1 MPECIGVHSGRGFL
15 QRKRCQTIN
24 NKSME
29 KQLKKLIWIMIK
41 MKLMCLVVVWTATS
55 LNAEVWSQERKIDLR
70 LGETN
75 LELLLEE
82 MQEQT
87 NLRFIYNHEDVSGYV
102 VNGSMKNKT
111 VAEILD
117 KALEGIP
124 LKYEI
129 VGDHIVI
136 SPEQLVQAQSEVIT
150 IKGKVTDNNGQ
161 PLPGVTIVLKGT
173 TYGVATDIDGLYELT
188 IQKNLAATLVFSFVG
203 METQEV
209 AINGRTEINVQM
221 EEDAAEMEEV
231 VVTGYGNKSA
241 ASFTGAAQTVTKE
254 QLLTAGTKNILTS
267 LQAFVP
273 GMLLVENNRMGSDP
287 NTRPEILV
295 RGRSS
300 FTSGSSMPT
309 FIVDGAEVSADYVFD
324 MDINDV
330 ESATVLKDA
339 SASALYGAKAAN
351 GVIVI
356 TTRPM
361 LAGKMKVSYSGNFSL
376 TVPDLSDYDLLNA
389 EEKLEYEYLAG
400 LYTVPGGGLSK
411 EQYSMDERYNA
422 IYQRI
427 REGVNTDWLSY
438 PLRNA
443 FVNNHNVTVYGGDH
457 YVRYNLGVRYGN
469 DRGVMKDSERKRY
482 SLSFKLSY
490 NKGDLVFI
498 QNYATISVV
507 NNQES
512 PYGSF
517 SQYVEQNPYDRAY
530 NLDGSLNNDL
540 TYGKLNPLYEASLG
554 SYDKGESL
562 SINDVL
568 DIKVQ
573 LLEGLRIEGSFSLTK
588 AKNNAE
594 AFLSPNSKEFKDVP
608 ANEAGSITVS
618 NSSSMDYQGKLVLTY
633 NKMFDAGTL
642 LSLIAGGNL
651 QSTNSNSN
659 GYTGIG
665 IFSDRLAH
673 PSFASKYPSETS
685 PTGSQDISRSLGG
698 FINVNTIYK
707 DRYFADFSVRYEG
720 SSKFGSDQRYAPFW
734 SVGIGWN
741 IHKENFF
748 HASPTDRLKLRASVG
763 YLGNA
768 SFSPYQA
775 ITTYEYDADNVYD
788 KGIGAVPITIG
799 NPDLKWERTLNWN
812 AGLDVN
818 LFHNRL
824 DMTIDYYKK
833 ITDNLLLSVTKAPS
847 IGVSEATENIGKI
860 DNSGIEFRT
869 RVIALRNQDW
879 DWTLSL
885 TASHNKNKIRQISN
899 SLKTQNE
906 KNNAEKSRQPQ
917 PVYEEG
923 ESISAIKAVQSG
935 GIDPA
940 TGKEV
945 YIGKDG
951 RPTFTYNY
959 NDKVVFGDS
968 DPKVYG
974 IFSSYLTYKG
984 LSLNFMLDYKL
995 KATIYNETLVTRV
1008 EGANPQNNADH
1019 RVFDSR
1025 WKQPGDYV
1033 KYKNIADQS
1042 IPEQTS
1048 RFIEDE
1054 YTLSMR
1060 SLSLAYDFA
1069 PAIYQKLHLSRLR
1082 VELMTNDL
1090 FHWSTVKQERG
1101 FDYPFARSFQF
1112 SISATF

>member
-1 MPECIGVHSGRGFL
+1 MEKNRFYGRGVPVMNWKKWSRMTRLGFL
-15 QRKRCQTIN
+15 LLICLQFSAYATGRAQGMKVSLDMHNVTLEQVLKELKAQTGMRFFY
-24 NKSME
+24 SVE
-29 KQLKKLIWIMIK
+29 KARGEQKEVVKMTDISLEEALRQVLDGTKLTYEIQQDVIVIREQQEQQQSPK
-41 MKLMCLVVVWTATS
+41 
-55 LNAEVWSQERKIDLR
+55 ERKI
-70 LGETN
+70 T
-75 LELLLEE
+75 
-82 MQEQT
+82 
-87 NLRFIYNHEDVSGYV
+87 
-102 VNGSMKNKT
+102 
-111 VAEILD
+111 
-117 KALEGIP
+117 
-124 LKYEI
+124 
-129 VGDHIVI
+129 
-136 SPEQLVQAQSEVIT
+136 
-150 IKGKVTDNNGQ
+150 GKVTDEEGM
-161 PLPGVTIVLKGT
+161 PLPGVTVLIKGT
-173 TYGVATDIDGLYELT
+173 QLGTATDGDGNYQLT
-188 IQKNLAATLVFSFVG
+188 VPAQGHALVFTMVG
-203 METQEV
+203 METREET
-209 AINGRTEINVQM
+209 IGERSEINVTM
-221 EEDAAEMEEV
+221 VADVNEMKEV
-231 VVTGYGNKSA
+231 VVTGYGNKSI
-241 ASFTGAAQTVTKE
+241 ASFTGAAQTVTKD
-254 QLLTAGTKNILTS
+254 QLLRAGTKNILSS

-273 GMLLVENNRMGSDP
+273 GMLLVTNNARGSDP

-361 LAGKMKVSYSGNFSL
+361 KAGKMKVSYSGNFSL
-376 TVPDLSDYDLLNA
+376 TVPDLSDYHLLNA

-400 LYTVPGGGLSK
+400 LYTSQEGLSD
-411 EQYSMDERYNA
+411 EQYSMDERYNE

-427 REGVNTDWLSY
+427 REGVNTDWLSF

-490 NKGDLVFI
+490 SKDDLIFI
-498 QNYATISVV
+498 QNYATITSV
-507 NNQES
+507 NNVES

-554 SYDKGESL
+554 SYNKGENFN
-562 SINDVL
+562 INDVF

-573 LLEGLRIEGSFSLTK
+573 LIEGLRLEGSFSLTK
-588 AKNNAE
+588 YKNNTE
-594 AFLSPNSKEFKDVP
+594 VFLSPDSKEFNDVP
-608 ANEAGSITVS
+608 ASEAGSITVS
-618 NSSSMDYQGKLVLTY
+618 NSNSIDYQGKLLLTY
-633 NKMFDAGTL
+633 NKMFGEGTL

-651 QSTNSNSN
+651 QSSNSNSN

-673 PSFASKYPSETS
+673 PSFASQYPSESS

-707 DRYFADFSVRYEG
+707 DRYFADFSIRYEG

-734 SVGIGWN
+734 SVGVGWN
-741 IHKENFF
+741 IHKEKFF
-748 HASPTDRLKLRASVG
+748 NAAPTDRLKLRASVG

-775 ITTYEYDADNVYD
+775 ITTYEYNSDYVYD
-788 KGIGAVPITIG
+788 NGIGATPITIG

-812 AGLDVN
+812 VGLDVN
-818 LFHNRL
+818 LFNNRL

-847 IGVSEATENIGKI
+847 VGVGEATENIGKI
-860 DNSGIEFRT
+860 DNTGIEFRT

-879 DWTLSL
+879 DWSLSL

-899 SLKTQNE
+899 SLKAQNE

-923 ESISAIKAVQSG
+923 QSISAIKAVQSG

-951 RPTFTYNY
+951 RPTFTYDY
-959 NDKVVFGDS
+959 NDKIVFGDS

-984 LSLNFMLDYKL
+984 ISLDFMLEYKL
-995 KATIYNETLVTRV
+995 KSTVYNETLVTRV

-1025 WKQPGDYV
+1025 WKKPGDYV
-1033 KYKNIADQS
+1033 KYKDIADQA

-1069 PAIYQKLHLSRLR
+1069 PEIYQKLRLSRLR
-1082 VELMTNDL
+1082 VEFMTNDL

>member
-1 MPECIGVHSGRGFL
+1 MEKNRFYGRGVPVMNWKKWSRMTRLGFL
-15 QRKRCQTIN
+15 LLICLQFSAYATGRAQSMKVSLDMHNVTLEQVLKELKAQTGMRFFY
-24 NKSME
+24 SVE
-29 KQLKKLIWIMIK
+29 KARGEQKEVVKMTDISLEEALRQVLDGTKLTYEIQQDVIVIREQQEQQQSPK
-41 MKLMCLVVVWTATS
+41 
-55 LNAEVWSQERKIDLR
+55 ERKI
-70 LGETN
+70 T
-75 LELLLEE
+75 
-82 MQEQT
+82 
-87 NLRFIYNHEDVSGYV
+87 
-102 VNGSMKNKT
+102 
-111 VAEILD
+111 
-117 KALEGIP
+117 
-124 LKYEI
+124 
-129 VGDHIVI
+129 
-136 SPEQLVQAQSEVIT
+136 
-150 IKGKVTDNNGQ
+150 GKVTDEEGM
-161 PLPGVTIVLKGT
+161 PLPGVTVLIKGT
-173 TYGVATDIDGLYELT
+173 QLGTATDGDGNYQLT
-188 IQKNLAATLVFSFVG
+188 VPAQGHALVFTMVG
-203 METQEV
+203 METREET
-209 AINGRTEINVQM
+209 IGERSEINVTM
-221 EEDAAEMEEV
+221 VADVNEMKEV
-231 VVTGYGNKSA
+231 VVTGYGNKSI
-241 ASFTGAAQTVTKE
+241 ASFTGAAQTVTKD
-254 QLLTAGTKNILTS
+254 QLLRAGTKNILSS

-273 GMLLVENNRMGSDP
+273 GMLLVTNNARGSDP

-361 LAGKMKVSYSGNFSL
+361 KAGKMKVSYSGNFSL
-376 TVPDLSDYDLLNA
+376 TVPDLSDYHLLNA

-400 LYTVPGGGLSK
+400 LYTSQEGLSD
-411 EQYSMDERYNA
+411 EQYSMDERYNE

-443 FVNNHNVTVYGGDH
+443 FVNNHNVAVYGGDH

-490 NKGDLVFI
+490 SKDDLIFI
-498 QNYATISVV
+498 QNYATITSV
-507 NNQES
+507 NNVES

-554 SYDKGESL
+554 SYNKGENF
-562 SINDVL
+562 SINDVF

-573 LLEGLRIEGSFSLTK
+573 LLEGLRLEGSFSLTK
-588 AKNNAE
+588 YKNNTE
-594 AFLSPNSKEFKDVP
+594 VFLSPDSKEFNDVP
-608 ANEAGSITVS
+608 ASEAGSITVS
-618 NSSSMDYQGKLVLTY
+618 NSNSIDYQGKLLLTY
-633 NKMFDAGTL
+633 NKMFGEGTL

-651 QSTNSNSN
+651 QSSNSNSN

-673 PSFASKYPSETS
+673 PSFASQYPSESS

-698 FINVNTIYK
+698 FVNVNTIYK
-707 DRYFADFSVRYEG
+707 DRYFADFSIRYEG

-734 SVGIGWN
+734 SVGVGWN
-741 IHKENFF
+741 IHKEKFF
-748 HASPTDRLKLRASVG
+748 NAASTDRLKLRASVG

-775 ITTYEYDADNVYD
+775 ITTYEYNSDYVYD
-788 KGIGAVPITIG
+788 NGIGATPITIG

-812 AGLDVN
+812 VGLDVN
-818 LFHNRL
+818 LFNNRL

-847 IGVSEATENIGKI
+847 VGVGEATENIGKI
-860 DNSGIEFRT
+860 DNTGIEFRT

-879 DWTLSL
+879 DWSLSL

-899 SLKTQNE
+899 SLKAQNE

-923 ESISAIKAVQSG
+923 QSISAIKAVQSG

-951 RPTFTYNY
+951 RPTFTYDY
-959 NDKVVFGDS
+959 NDKIVFGDS

-984 LSLNFMLDYKL
+984 ISLDFMLEYKL
-995 KATIYNETLVTRV
+995 KSTVYNETLVTRV

-1025 WKQPGDYV
+1025 WKKPGDYV
-1033 KYKNIADQS
+1033 KYKDIADQA

-1069 PAIYQKLHLSRLR
+1069 PEIYQKLRLSRLR
-1082 VELMTNDL
+1082 VEFMTNDL

>member
-1 MPECIGVHSGRGFL
+1 MEKNRFYGRGVPVMNWKKWSRMKRLGFL
-15 QRKRCQTIN
+15 LLICLQFSAYATGRAQGMKVSLDMHNVTLEQVLKELKVQTGMRFFY
-24 NKSME
+24 SVE
-29 KQLKKLIWIMIK
+29 KARGEQKEVVKMTDISLEEALRQVLDGTKLTYEIQQDVIVIREQQEQQQSPK
-41 MKLMCLVVVWTATS
+41 
-55 LNAEVWSQERKIDLR
+55 ERKI
-70 LGETN
+70 T
-75 LELLLEE
+75 
-82 MQEQT
+82 
-87 NLRFIYNHEDVSGYV
+87 
-102 VNGSMKNKT
+102 
-111 VAEILD
+111 
-117 KALEGIP
+117 
-124 LKYEI
+124 
-129 VGDHIVI
+129 
-136 SPEQLVQAQSEVIT
+136 
-150 IKGKVTDNNGQ
+150 GKVTDEEGM
-161 PLPGVTIVLKGT
+161 PLPGVTVLIKGT
-173 TYGVATDIDGLYELT
+173 QLGTATDGDGNYQLT
-188 IQKNLAATLVFSFVG
+188 VPAQGHALVFTMVG
-203 METQEV
+203 METREET
-209 AINGRTEINVQM
+209 IGERSEINVTM
-221 EEDAAEMEEV
+221 VADVNEMKEV
-231 VVTGYGNKSA
+231 VVTGYGNKSI
-241 ASFTGAAQTVTKE
+241 ASFTGAAQTVTKD
-254 QLLTAGTKNILTS
+254 QLLRAGTKNILSS

-273 GMLLVENNRMGSDP
+273 GMLLVTNNARGSDP

-361 LAGKMKVSYSGNFSL
+361 KAGKMKVSYSGNFSL
-376 TVPDLSDYDLLNA
+376 TVPDLSDYHLLNA

-400 LYTVPGGGLSK
+400 LYTSQEGLSD
-411 EQYSMDERYNA
+411 EQYSMDERYNE

-490 NKGDLVFI
+490 SKDDLIFI
-498 QNYATISVV
+498 QNYATITSV
-507 NNQES
+507 NNVES

-554 SYDKGESL
+554 SYNKGENFN
-562 SINDVL
+562 INDVF

-573 LLEGLRIEGSFSLTK
+573 LIEGLRLEGSFSLTK
-588 AKNNAE
+588 YKNNTE
-594 AFLSPNSKEFKDVP
+594 VFLSPDSKEFNDVP
-608 ANEAGSITVS
+608 ASEAGSITVS
-618 NSSSMDYQGKLVLTY
+618 NSNSIDYQGKLLLTY
-633 NKMFDAGTL
+633 NKMFGEGTL

-651 QSTNSNSN
+651 QSSNSNSN

-673 PSFASKYPSETS
+673 PSFASQYPSESS

-698 FINVNTIYK
+698 FVNVNTIYK
-707 DRYFADFSVRYEG
+707 DRYFADFSIRYEG

-734 SVGIGWN
+734 SVGVGWN
-741 IHKENFF
+741 IHKEKFF
-748 HASPTDRLKLRASVG
+748 NAAPTDRLKLRASVG

-775 ITTYEYDADNVYD
+775 ITTYEYNSDYVYD
-788 KGIGAVPITIG
+788 NGIGATPITIG

-812 AGLDVN
+812 VGLDVN
-818 LFHNRL
+818 LFNNRL

-847 IGVSEATENIGKI
+847 VGVGEATENIGKI
-860 DNSGIEFRT
+860 DNTGIEFRT

-879 DWTLSL
+879 DWSLSL

-899 SLKTQNE
+899 SLKAQNE

-923 ESISAIKAVQSG
+923 QSISAIKAVQSG

-951 RPTFTYNY
+951 RPTFTYDY
-959 NDKVVFGDS
+959 NDKIVFGDS

-984 LSLNFMLDYKL
+984 ISLDFMLEYKL
-995 KATIYNETLVTRV
+995 KSTVYNETLVTRV

-1025 WKQPGDYV
+1025 WKKPGDYV
-1033 KYKNIADQS
+1033 KYKDIADQA

-1069 PAIYQKLHLSRLR
+1069 PEIYQKLRLSRLR
-1082 VELMTNDL
+1082 VEFMTNDL

>member
-1 MPECIGVHSGRGFL
+1 
-15 QRKRCQTIN
+15 
-24 NKSME
+24 
-29 KQLKKLIWIMIK
+29 
-41 MKLMCLVVVWTATS
+41 MK
-55 LNAEVWSQERKIDLR
+55 
-70 LGETN
+70 
-75 LELLLEE
+75 
-82 MQEQT
+82 
-87 NLRFIYNHEDVSGYV
+87 
-102 VNGSMKNKT
+102 
-111 VAEILD
+111 
-117 KALEGIP
+117 
-124 LKYEI
+124 
-129 VGDHIVI
+129 
-136 SPEQLVQAQSEVIT
+136 
-150 IKGKVTDNNGQ
+150 
-161 PLPGVTIVLKGT
+161 
-173 TYGVATDIDGLYELT
+173 
-188 IQKNLAATLVFSFVG
+188 
-203 METQEV
+203 
-209 AINGRTEINVQM
+209 
-221 EEDAAEMEEV
+221 
-231 VVTGYGNKSA
+231 
-241 ASFTGAAQTVTKE
+241 
-254 QLLTAGTKNILTS
+254 
-267 LQAFVP
+267 
-273 GMLLVENNRMGSDP
+273 
-287 NTRPEILV
+287 
-295 RGRSS
+295 
-300 FTSGSSMPT
+300 
-309 FIVDGAEVSADYVFD
+309 
-324 MDINDV
+324 
-330 ESATVLKDA
+330 
-339 SASALYGAKAAN
+339 
-351 GVIVI
+351 
-356 TTRPM
+356 
-361 LAGKMKVSYSGNFSL
+361 AGKMKVSYSGNFSL
-376 TVPDLSDYDLLNA
+376 TVPDLSDYHLLNA

-400 LYTVPGGGLSK
+400 LYTSQEGLSD
-411 EQYSMDERYNA
+411 EQYSMDERYNE

-443 FVNNHNVTVYGGDH
+443 FVNNHNVAVYGGDH

-490 NKGDLVFI
+490 SKDDLIFI
-498 QNYATISVV
+498 QNYATITSV
-507 NNQES
+507 NNVES

-554 SYDKGESL
+554 SYNKGENF
-562 SINDVL
+562 SINDVF

-573 LLEGLRIEGSFSLTK
+573 LLEGLRLEGSFSLTK
-588 AKNNAE
+588 YKNNTE
-594 AFLSPNSKEFKDVP
+594 VFLSPDSKEFNDVP
-608 ANEAGSITVS
+608 ASEAGSITVS
-618 NSSSMDYQGKLVLTY
+618 NSNSIDYQGKLLLTY
-633 NKMFDAGTL
+633 NKMFGEGTL

-651 QSTNSNSN
+651 QSSNSNSN

-673 PSFASKYPSETS
+673 PSFASQYPSESS

-698 FINVNTIYK
+698 FVNVNTIYK
-707 DRYFADFSVRYEG
+707 DRYFADFSIRYEG

-734 SVGIGWN
+734 SVGVGWN
-741 IHKENFF
+741 IHKEKFF
-748 HASPTDRLKLRASVG
+748 NAAPTDRLKLRASVG

-775 ITTYEYDADNVYD
+775 ITTYEYNSDYVYD
-788 KGIGAVPITIG
+788 NGIGATPITIG

-812 AGLDVN
+812 VGLDVN
-818 LFHNRL
+818 LFNNRL

-833 ITDNLLLSVTKAPS
+833 ITDNLLLGVTKAPS
-847 IGVSEATENIGKI
+847 VGVGEATENIGKI
-860 DNSGIEFRT
+860 DNTGIEFRT

-879 DWTLSL
+879 DWSLSL

-899 SLKTQNE
+899 SLKAQNE

-923 ESISAIKAVQSG
+923 QSISAIKAVQSG

-951 RPTFTYNY
+951 RPTFTYDY
-959 NDKVVFGDS
+959 NDKIVFGDS

-984 LSLNFMLDYKL
+984 ISLDFMLEYKL
-995 KATIYNETLVTRV
+995 KSTVYNETLVTRV

-1025 WKQPGDYV
+1025 WKKPGDYV
-1033 KYKNIADQS
+1033 KYKDIADQA

-1069 PAIYQKLHLSRLR
+1069 PEIYQKLRLSRLR
-1082 VELMTNDL
+1082 VEFMTNDL

>member
-1 MPECIGVHSGRGFL
+1 MEKNRFYGRGVPVMNWKKWSRMTRLGFL
-15 QRKRCQTIN
+15 LLICLQFSAYATGRAQSMKVSLDMHNVTLEQVLKELKAQTGMRFFY
-24 NKSME
+24 SVE
-29 KQLKKLIWIMIK
+29 KARGEQKEVVKMTDISLEEALRQVLDGTKLTYEIQQDVIVIREQQEQQQSPK
-41 MKLMCLVVVWTATS
+41 
-55 LNAEVWSQERKIDLR
+55 ERKI
-70 LGETN
+70 T
-75 LELLLEE
+75 
-82 MQEQT
+82 
-87 NLRFIYNHEDVSGYV
+87 
-102 VNGSMKNKT
+102 
-111 VAEILD
+111 
-117 KALEGIP
+117 
-124 LKYEI
+124 
-129 VGDHIVI
+129 
-136 SPEQLVQAQSEVIT
+136 
-150 IKGKVTDNNGQ
+150 GKVTDEEGM
-161 PLPGVTIVLKGT
+161 PLPGVTVLIKGT
-173 TYGVATDIDGLYELT
+173 QLGTATDGDGNYQLT
-188 IQKNLAATLVFSFVG
+188 VPAQGHALVFTMVG
-203 METQEV
+203 METREET
-209 AINGRTEINVQM
+209 IGERSEINVTM
-221 EEDAAEMEEV
+221 VADVNEMKEV
-231 VVTGYGNKSA
+231 VVTGYGNKSI
-241 ASFTGAAQTVTKE
+241 ASFTGAAQTVTKD
-254 QLLTAGTKNILTS
+254 QLLRAGTKNILSS

-273 GMLLVENNRMGSDP
+273 GMLLVTNNARGSDP

-361 LAGKMKVSYSGNFSL
+361 KAGKMKVSYSGNFSL
-376 TVPDLSDYDLLNA
+376 TVPDLSDYHLLNA

-400 LYTVPGGGLSK
+400 LYTSQEGLSD
-411 EQYSMDERYNA
+411 EQYSMDERYNE

-443 FVNNHNVTVYGGDH
+443 FVNNHNVAVYGGDH

-490 NKGDLVFI
+490 SKDDLIFI
-498 QNYATISVV
+498 QNYATITSV
-507 NNQES
+507 NNVES

-554 SYDKGESL
+554 SYNKGENF
-562 SINDVL
+562 SINDVF

-573 LLEGLRIEGSFSLTK
+573 LLEGLRLEGSFSLTK
-588 AKNNAE
+588 YKNNTE
-594 AFLSPNSKEFKDVP
+594 VFLSPDSKEFNDVP
-608 ANEAGSITVS
+608 ASEAGSITVS
-618 NSSSMDYQGKLVLTY
+618 NSNSIDYQGKLLLTY
-633 NKMFDAGTL
+633 NKMFGEGTL

-651 QSTNSNSN
+651 QSSNSNSN

-673 PSFASKYPSETS
+673 PSFASQYPSESS

-698 FINVNTIYK
+698 FVNVNTIYK
-707 DRYFADFSVRYEG
+707 DRYFADFSIRYEG

-734 SVGIGWN
+734 SVGVGWN
-741 IHKENFF
+741 IHKEKFF
-748 HASPTDRLKLRASVG
+748 NAAPTDRLKLRASVG

-775 ITTYEYDADNVYD
+775 ITTYEYNSDYVYD
-788 KGIGAVPITIG
+788 NGIGATPITIG

-812 AGLDVN
+812 VGLDVN
-818 LFHNRL
+818 LFNNRL

-847 IGVSEATENIGKI
+847 VGVGEATENIGKI
-860 DNSGIEFRT
+860 DNTGIEFRT

-879 DWTLSL
+879 DWSLSL

-899 SLKTQNE
+899 SLKAQNE

-923 ESISAIKAVQSG
+923 QSISAIKAVQSG

-951 RPTFTYNY
+951 RPTFTYDY
-959 NDKVVFGDS
+959 NDKIVFGDS

-984 LSLNFMLDYKL
+984 ISLDFMLEYKL
-995 KATIYNETLVTRV
+995 KSTVYNETLVTRV

-1025 WKQPGDYV
+1025 WKKPGDYV
-1033 KYKNIADQS
+1033 KYKDIADQA

-1069 PAIYQKLHLSRLR
+1069 PEIYQKLRLSRLR
-1082 VELMTNDL
+1082 VEFMTNDL

>member
-1 MPECIGVHSGRGFL
+1 MEKNRFYGRGVPVMNWKKWSRMTRLGFL
-15 QRKRCQTIN
+15 LLICLQFSAYATGRAQSMKVSLDMHNVTLEQVLKELKAQTGMRFFY
-24 NKSME
+24 SVE
-29 KQLKKLIWIMIK
+29 KARGEQKEVVKMTDISLEEALRQVLDGTKLTYEIQQDVIVIREQQEQQQSPK
-41 MKLMCLVVVWTATS
+41 
-55 LNAEVWSQERKIDLR
+55 ERKI
-70 LGETN
+70 T
-75 LELLLEE
+75 
-82 MQEQT
+82 
-87 NLRFIYNHEDVSGYV
+87 
-102 VNGSMKNKT
+102 
-111 VAEILD
+111 
-117 KALEGIP
+117 
-124 LKYEI
+124 
-129 VGDHIVI
+129 
-136 SPEQLVQAQSEVIT
+136 
-150 IKGKVTDNNGQ
+150 GKVTDEEGM
-161 PLPGVTIVLKGT
+161 PLPGVTVLIKGT
-173 TYGVATDIDGLYELT
+173 QLGTATDGDGNYQLT
-188 IQKNLAATLVFSFVG
+188 VPAQGHALVFTMVG
-203 METQEV
+203 METREET
-209 AINGRTEINVQM
+209 IGERSEINVTM
-221 EEDAAEMEEV
+221 VADVNEMKEV
-231 VVTGYGNKSA
+231 VVTGYGNKSI
-241 ASFTGAAQTVTKE
+241 ASFTGAAQTVTKD
-254 QLLTAGTKNILTS
+254 QLLRAGTKNILSS

-273 GMLLVENNRMGSDP
+273 GMLLVTNNARGSDP

-361 LAGKMKVSYSGNFSL
+361 KAGKMKVSYSGNFSL
-376 TVPDLSDYDLLNA
+376 TVPDLSDYHLLNA

-400 LYTVPGGGLSK
+400 LYTSQEGLSD
-411 EQYSMDERYNA
+411 EQYSMDERYNE

-443 FVNNHNVTVYGGDH
+443 FVNNHNVAVYGGDH

-490 NKGDLVFI
+490 SKDDLIFI
-498 QNYATISVV
+498 QNYATITSV
-507 NNQES
+507 NNVES

-554 SYDKGESL
+554 SYNKGENF
-562 SINDVL
+562 SINDVF

-573 LLEGLRIEGSFSLTK
+573 LLEGLRLEGSFSLTK
-588 AKNNAE
+588 YKNNTE
-594 AFLSPNSKEFKDVP
+594 VFLSPDSKEFNDVP
-608 ANEAGSITVS
+608 ASEAGSITIS
-618 NSSSMDYQGKLVLTY
+618 NSNSIDYQGKLLLTY
-633 NKMFDAGTL
+633 NKMFGEGTL

-651 QSTNSNSN
+651 QSSNSNSN

-673 PSFASKYPSETS
+673 PSFASQYPSESS

-698 FINVNTIYK
+698 FVNVNTIYK
-707 DRYFADFSVRYEG
+707 DRYFADFSIRYEG

-734 SVGIGWN
+734 SVGVGWN
-741 IHKENFF
+741 IHKEKFF
-748 HASPTDRLKLRASVG
+748 NAASTDRLKLRASVG

-775 ITTYEYDADNVYD
+775 ITTYEYNSDYVYD
-788 KGIGAVPITIG
+788 NGIGATPITIG

-812 AGLDVN
+812 VGLDVN
-818 LFHNRL
+818 LFNNRL

-847 IGVSEATENIGKI
+847 VGVGEATENIGKI
-860 DNSGIEFRT
+860 DNTGIEFRT

-879 DWTLSL
+879 DWSLSL

-899 SLKTQNE
+899 SLKAQNE

-923 ESISAIKAVQSG
+923 QSISAIKAVQSG

-951 RPTFTYNY
+951 RPTFTYDY
-959 NDKVVFGDS
+959 NDKIVFGDS

-984 LSLNFMLDYKL
+984 ISLDFMLEYKL
-995 KATIYNETLVTRV
+995 KSTVYNETLVTRV

-1025 WKQPGDYV
+1025 WKKPGDYV
-1033 KYKNIADQS
+1033 KYKDIADQA

-1069 PAIYQKLHLSRLR
+1069 PEIYQKLRLSRLR
-1082 VELMTNDL
+1082 VEFMTNDL

>member
-1 MPECIGVHSGRGFL
+1 MEKNRFYGRGVPVMNWKKWSRMTRLGFL
-15 QRKRCQTIN
+15 LLICLQFSAYATGRAQGMKVSLDMHNVTLEQVLKELKAQTGMRFFY
-24 NKSME
+24 SVE
-29 KQLKKLIWIMIK
+29 KARGEQKEVVKMTDISLEEALRQVLDGTKLTYEIQQDVIVIREQQEQQQSPK
-41 MKLMCLVVVWTATS
+41 
-55 LNAEVWSQERKIDLR
+55 ERKI
-70 LGETN
+70 
-75 LELLLEE
+75 
-82 MQEQT
+82 
-87 NLRFIYNHEDVSGYV
+87 I
-102 VNGSMKNKT
+102 
-111 VAEILD
+111 
-117 KALEGIP
+117 
-124 LKYEI
+124 
-129 VGDHIVI
+129 
-136 SPEQLVQAQSEVIT
+136 
-150 IKGKVTDNNGQ
+150 GKVTDEEGM
-161 PLPGVTIVLKGT
+161 PLPGVTVLIKGT
-173 TYGVATDIDGLYELT
+173 QLGTATDGDGNYQLT
-188 IQKNLAATLVFSFVG
+188 VPAQGHALVFTMVG
-203 METQEV
+203 METREET
-209 AINGRTEINVQM
+209 IGERSEINVTM
-221 EEDAAEMEEV
+221 VADVNEMKEV
-231 VVTGYGNKSA
+231 VVTGYGNKSI
-241 ASFTGAAQTVTKE
+241 ASFTGAAQTVTKD
-254 QLLTAGTKNILTS
+254 QLLRAGTKNILSS

-273 GMLLVENNRMGSDP
+273 GMLLVTNNARGSDP

-361 LAGKMKVSYSGNFSL
+361 KAGKMKVSYSGNFSL
-376 TVPDLSDYDLLNA
+376 TVPDLSDYHLLNA

-400 LYTVPGGGLSK
+400 LYTSQEGLSD
-411 EQYSMDERYNA
+411 EQYSMDERYNE

-490 NKGDLVFI
+490 SKDDLIFI
-498 QNYATISVV
+498 QNYATITSV
-507 NNQES
+507 NNVES

-554 SYDKGESL
+554 SYNKGENF
-562 SINDVL
+562 SINDVF

-573 LLEGLRIEGSFSLTK
+573 LLEGLRLEGSFSLTK
-588 AKNNAE
+588 YKNNTE
-594 AFLSPNSKEFKDVP
+594 VFLSPDSKEFNDVP
-608 ANEAGSITVS
+608 ASEAGSITLS
-618 NSSSMDYQGKLVLTY
+618 NSNSIDYQGKLLLTY
-633 NKMFDAGTL
+633 NKMFGEGTL

-651 QSTNSNSN
+651 QSSNSNSN

-673 PSFASKYPSETS
+673 PSFASQYPSESS

-707 DRYFADFSVRYEG
+707 DRYFADFSIRYEG

-734 SVGIGWN
+734 SVGVGWN
-741 IHKENFF
+741 IHKEKFF
-748 HASPTDRLKLRASVG
+748 NAAPTDRLKLRASVG

-775 ITTYEYDADNVYD
+775 ITTYEYNSDYVYD
-788 KGIGAVPITIG
+788 NGIGATPITIG

-812 AGLDVN
+812 VGLDVN
-818 LFHNRL
+818 LFNNRL

-847 IGVSEATENIGKI
+847 VGVGEATENIGKI
-860 DNSGIEFRT
+860 DNTGIEFRT

-879 DWTLSL
+879 DWSLSL

-899 SLKTQNE
+899 SLKAQNE

-923 ESISAIKAVQSG
+923 QSISAIKAVQSG

-951 RPTFTYNY
+951 RPTFTYDY
-959 NDKVVFGDS
+959 NDKIVFGDS

-984 LSLNFMLDYKL
+984 ISLDFMLEYKL
-995 KATIYNETLVTRV
+995 KSTVYNETLVTRV

-1025 WKQPGDYV
+1025 WKKPGDYV
-1033 KYKNIADQS
+1033 KYKDIADQA

-1069 PAIYQKLHLSRLR
+1069 PEIYQKLRLSRLR
-1082 VELMTNDL
+1082 VEFMTNDL

>member
-1 MPECIGVHSGRGFL
+1 MEKNRFYGRGVPVMNWKKWSRMTRLGFL
-15 QRKRCQTIN
+15 LLICLQFSAYATGRAQGMKVSLDMHNVTLEQVLKELKAQTGMRFFY
-24 NKSME
+24 SVE
-29 KQLKKLIWIMIK
+29 KARGEQKEVVKMTDISLEEALRQVLDGTKLTYEIQQNVIVIREQQEQQQSPK
-41 MKLMCLVVVWTATS
+41 
-55 LNAEVWSQERKIDLR
+55 ERKI
-70 LGETN
+70 T
-75 LELLLEE
+75 
-82 MQEQT
+82 
-87 NLRFIYNHEDVSGYV
+87 
-102 VNGSMKNKT
+102 
-111 VAEILD
+111 
-117 KALEGIP
+117 
-124 LKYEI
+124 
-129 VGDHIVI
+129 
-136 SPEQLVQAQSEVIT
+136 
-150 IKGKVTDNNGQ
+150 GKVTDEEGM
-161 PLPGVTIVLKGT
+161 PLPGVTVLIKGT
-173 TYGVATDIDGLYELT
+173 QLGTATDGDGNYQLT
-188 IQKNLAATLVFSFVG
+188 VPAQGHALVFTMVG
-203 METQEV
+203 METREET
-209 AINGRTEINVQM
+209 IGERSEINVTM
-221 EEDAAEMEEV
+221 VADVNEMKEV
-231 VVTGYGNKSA
+231 VVTGYGNKSI
-241 ASFTGAAQTVTKE
+241 ASFTGAAQTVTKD
-254 QLLTAGTKNILTS
+254 QLLRAGTKNILSS

-273 GMLLVENNRMGSDP
+273 GMLLVTNNARGSDP

-361 LAGKMKVSYSGNFSL
+361 KAGKMKVSYSGNFSL
-376 TVPDLSDYDLLNA
+376 TVPDLSDYHLLNA

-400 LYTVPGGGLSK
+400 LYTSQEGLSD
-411 EQYSMDERYNA
+411 EQYSMDERYNE

-490 NKGDLVFI
+490 SKDDLVFI
-498 QNYATISVV
+498 QNYATITSV
-507 NNQES
+507 NNVES

-554 SYDKGESL
+554 SYNKGENFN
-562 SINDVL
+562 INDVF

-573 LLEGLRIEGSFSLTK
+573 LIEGLRLEGSFSLTK
-588 AKNNAE
+588 YKNNTE
-594 AFLSPNSKEFKDVP
+594 VFLSPDSKEFNDVP
-608 ANEAGSITVS
+608 ASEAGSITVS
-618 NSSSMDYQGKLVLTY
+618 NSNSIDYQGKLLLTY
-633 NKMFDAGTL
+633 NKMFGEGTL

-651 QSTNSNSN
+651 QSSNSNSN

-673 PSFASKYPSETS
+673 PSFASQYPSESS

-707 DRYFADFSVRYEG
+707 DRYFADFSIRYEG

-734 SVGIGWN
+734 SVGVGWN
-741 IHKENFF
+741 IHKEKFF
-748 HASPTDRLKLRASVG
+748 NAAPTDRLKLRASVG

-775 ITTYEYDADNVYD
+775 ITTYEYNSDYVYD
-788 KGIGAVPITIG
+788 NGIGATPITIG

-812 AGLDVN
+812 VGLDVN
-818 LFHNRL
+818 LFNNRL

-847 IGVSEATENIGKI
+847 VGVGEATENIGKI
-860 DNSGIEFRT
+860 DNTGIEFRT

-879 DWTLSL
+879 DWSLSL

-899 SLKTQNE
+899 SLKAQNE

-923 ESISAIKAVQSG
+923 QSISAIKAVQSG

-951 RPTFTYNY
+951 RPTFTYDY
-959 NDKVVFGDS
+959 NDKIVFGDS

-984 LSLNFMLDYKL
+984 ISLDFMLEYKL
-995 KATIYNETLVTRV
+995 KSTVYNETLVTRV

-1025 WKQPGDYV
+1025 WKKPGDYV
-1033 KYKNIADQS
+1033 KYKDIADQA

-1069 PAIYQKLHLSRLR
+1069 PEIYQKLRLSRLR
-1082 VELMTNDL
+1082 VEFMTNDL

>member
-1 MPECIGVHSGRGFL
+1 MEKNRFYGRGVPVMNWKKWSRMTRLGFL
-15 QRKRCQTIN
+15 LLICLQFSAYATGRAQSMKVSLDMHNVTLEQVLKELKAQTGMRFFY
-24 NKSME
+24 SVE
-29 KQLKKLIWIMIK
+29 KARGEQKEVVKMTDISLEEALRQVLDGTKLTYEIQQDVIVIREQQEQQQSPK
-41 MKLMCLVVVWTATS
+41 
-55 LNAEVWSQERKIDLR
+55 ERKI
-70 LGETN
+70 T
-75 LELLLEE
+75 
-82 MQEQT
+82 
-87 NLRFIYNHEDVSGYV
+87 
-102 VNGSMKNKT
+102 
-111 VAEILD
+111 
-117 KALEGIP
+117 
-124 LKYEI
+124 
-129 VGDHIVI
+129 
-136 SPEQLVQAQSEVIT
+136 
-150 IKGKVTDNNGQ
+150 GKVTDEEGM
-161 PLPGVTIVLKGT
+161 PLPGVTVLIKGT
-173 TYGVATDIDGLYELT
+173 QLGTATDGDGNYQLT
-188 IQKNLAATLVFSFVG
+188 VPAQGHALVFTMVG
-203 METQEV
+203 METREET
-209 AINGRTEINVQM
+209 IGERSEINVTM
-221 EEDAAEMEEV
+221 VADVNEMKEV
-231 VVTGYGNKSA
+231 VVTGYGNKSI
-241 ASFTGAAQTVTKE
+241 ASFTGAAQTVTKD
-254 QLLTAGTKNILTS
+254 QLLRAGTKNILSS

-273 GMLLVENNRMGSDP
+273 GMLLVTNNARGSDP

-361 LAGKMKVSYSGNFSL
+361 KAGKMKVSYSGNFSL
-376 TVPDLSDYDLLNA
+376 TVPDLSDYHLLNA

-400 LYTVPGGGLSK
+400 LYTSQEGLSD
-411 EQYSMDERYNA
+411 EQYSMDERYNE

-443 FVNNHNVTVYGGDH
+443 FVNNHNVAVYGGDH

-490 NKGDLVFI
+490 SKDDLIFI
-498 QNYATISVV
+498 QNYATITSV
-507 NNQES
+507 NNVES

-554 SYDKGESL
+554 SYNKGENF
-562 SINDVL
+562 SINDVF

-573 LLEGLRIEGSFSLTK
+573 LLEGLRLEGSFSLTK
-588 AKNNAE
+588 YKNNTE
-594 AFLSPNSKEFKDVP
+594 VFLSPDSKEFNDVP
-608 ANEAGSITVS
+608 ASEAGSITIS
-618 NSSSMDYQGKLVLTY
+618 NSNSIDYQGKLLLTY
-633 NKMFDAGTL
+633 NKMFGEGTL

-651 QSTNSNSN
+651 QSSNSNSN

-673 PSFASKYPSETS
+673 PSFASQYPSESS

-707 DRYFADFSVRYEG
+707 DRYFADFSIRYEG

-734 SVGIGWN
+734 SVGVGWN
-741 IHKENFF
+741 IHKEKFF
-748 HASPTDRLKLRASVG
+748 NAAPTDRLKLRASVG

-775 ITTYEYDADNVYD
+775 ITTYEYNSDYVYD
-788 KGIGAVPITIG
+788 NGIGATPITIG

-812 AGLDVN
+812 VGLDVN
-818 LFHNRL
+818 LFNNRL

-847 IGVSEATENIGKI
+847 VGVGEATENIGKI
-860 DNSGIEFRT
+860 DNTGIEFRT

-879 DWTLSL
+879 DWSLSL

-899 SLKTQNE
+899 SLKAQNE

-923 ESISAIKAVQSG
+923 QSISAIKAVQSG

-951 RPTFTYNY
+951 RPTFTYDY
-959 NDKVVFGDS
+959 NDKIVFGDS

-984 LSLNFMLDYKL
+984 ISLDFMLEYKL
-995 KATIYNETLVTRV
+995 KSTVYNETLVTRV

-1025 WKQPGDYV
+1025 WKKPGDYV
-1033 KYKNIADQS
+1033 KYKDIADQA

-1069 PAIYQKLHLSRLR
+1069 PEIYQKLRLSRLR
-1082 VELMTNDL
+1082 VEFMTNDL

>member
-1 MPECIGVHSGRGFL
+1 MEKNRFYGRGVPVMNWKKWSRMTRLGFL
-15 QRKRCQTIN
+15 LLICLQFSAYATGRAQGMKVSLDMHNVTLEQVLKELKAQTGMRFFY
-24 NKSME
+24 SVE
-29 KQLKKLIWIMIK
+29 KARGEQKEVVKMTDISLEEALRQVLDGTKLTYEIQQDVIVIREQQEQQQSPK
-41 MKLMCLVVVWTATS
+41 
-55 LNAEVWSQERKIDLR
+55 ERKI
-70 LGETN
+70 T
-75 LELLLEE
+75 
-82 MQEQT
+82 
-87 NLRFIYNHEDVSGYV
+87 
-102 VNGSMKNKT
+102 
-111 VAEILD
+111 
-117 KALEGIP
+117 
-124 LKYEI
+124 
-129 VGDHIVI
+129 
-136 SPEQLVQAQSEVIT
+136 
-150 IKGKVTDNNGQ
+150 GKVTDEEGM
-161 PLPGVTIVLKGT
+161 PLPGVTVLIKGT
-173 TYGVATDIDGLYELT
+173 QLGTATDGDGNYQLT
-188 IQKNLAATLVFSFVG
+188 VPAQGHALVFTMVG
-203 METQEV
+203 METREET
-209 AINGRTEINVQM
+209 IGERSEINVTM
-221 EEDAAEMEEV
+221 VADVNEMKEV
-231 VVTGYGNKSA
+231 VVTGYGNKSI
-241 ASFTGAAQTVTKE
+241 ASFTGAAQTVTKD
-254 QLLTAGTKNILTS
+254 QLLRAGTKNILSS

-273 GMLLVENNRMGSDP
+273 GMLLVTNNARGSDP

-361 LAGKMKVSYSGNFSL
+361 KAGKMKVSYSGNFSL
-376 TVPDLSDYDLLNA
+376 TVPDLSDYHLLNA

-400 LYTVPGGGLSK
+400 LYTSQEGLSD
-411 EQYSMDERYNA
+411 EQYSMDERYNE

-443 FVNNHNVTVYGGDH
+443 FVNNHNVAVYGGDH

-490 NKGDLVFI
+490 SKDDLIFI
-498 QNYATISVV
+498 QNYATITSV
-507 NNQES
+507 NNVES

-554 SYDKGESL
+554 SYNKGENF
-562 SINDVL
+562 SINDVF

-573 LLEGLRIEGSFSLTK
+573 LLEGLRLEGSFSLTK
-588 AKNNAE
+588 YKNNTE
-594 AFLSPNSKEFKDVP
+594 VFLSPDSKEFNDVP
-608 ANEAGSITVS
+608 ASEAGSITIS
-618 NSSSMDYQGKLVLTY
+618 NSNSIDYQGKLLLTY
-633 NKMFDAGTL
+633 NKMFGEGTL

-651 QSTNSNSN
+651 QSSNSNSN

-673 PSFASKYPSETS
+673 PSFASQYPSESS

-707 DRYFADFSVRYEG
+707 DRYFADFSIRYEG

-734 SVGIGWN
+734 SVGVGWN
-741 IHKENFF
+741 IHKEKFF
-748 HASPTDRLKLRASVG
+748 NAAPTDRLKLRASVG

-775 ITTYEYDADNVYD
+775 ITTYEYNSDYVYD
-788 KGIGAVPITIG
+788 NGIGATPITIG

-812 AGLDVN
+812 VGLDVN
-818 LFHNRL
+818 LFNNRL

-847 IGVSEATENIGKI
+847 VGVGEATENIGKI
-860 DNSGIEFRT
+860 DNTGIEFRT

-879 DWTLSL
+879 DWSLSL

-899 SLKTQNE
+899 SLKAQNE

-923 ESISAIKAVQSG
+923 QSISAIKAVQSG

-951 RPTFTYNY
+951 RPTFTYDY
-959 NDKVVFGDS
+959 NDKIVFGDS

-984 LSLNFMLDYKL
+984 ISLDFMLEYKL
-995 KATIYNETLVTRV
+995 KSTVYNETLVTRV

-1025 WKQPGDYV
+1025 WKKPGDYV
-1033 KYKNIADQS
+1033 KYKDIADQA

-1069 PAIYQKLHLSRLR
+1069 PEIYQKLRLSRLR
-1082 VELMTNDL
+1082 VEFMTNDL

>member
-1 MPECIGVHSGRGFL
+1 MEKNRFYGRGVPVMNWKKWSRMTRLGFL
-15 QRKRCQTIN
+15 LLICLQFSAYATGRAQSMKVSLDMHNVTLEQVLKELKAQTGMRFFY
-24 NKSME
+24 SVE
-29 KQLKKLIWIMIK
+29 KARGEQKEVVKMTDISLEEALRQVLDGTKLTYEIQQDVIVIREQQEQQQSPK
-41 MKLMCLVVVWTATS
+41 
-55 LNAEVWSQERKIDLR
+55 ERKI
-70 LGETN
+70 T
-75 LELLLEE
+75 
-82 MQEQT
+82 
-87 NLRFIYNHEDVSGYV
+87 
-102 VNGSMKNKT
+102 
-111 VAEILD
+111 
-117 KALEGIP
+117 
-124 LKYEI
+124 
-129 VGDHIVI
+129 
-136 SPEQLVQAQSEVIT
+136 
-150 IKGKVTDNNGQ
+150 GKVTDEEGM
-161 PLPGVTIVLKGT
+161 PLPGVTVLIKGT
-173 TYGVATDIDGLYELT
+173 QLGTATDGDGNYQLT
-188 IQKNLAATLVFSFVG
+188 VPAQGHALVFTMVG
-203 METQEV
+203 METREET
-209 AINGRTEINVQM
+209 IGERSEINVTM
-221 EEDAAEMEEV
+221 VADVNEMKEV
-231 VVTGYGNKSA
+231 VVTGYGNKSI
-241 ASFTGAAQTVTKE
+241 ASFTGAAQTVTKD
-254 QLLTAGTKNILTS
+254 QLLRAGTKNILSS

-273 GMLLVENNRMGSDP
+273 GMLLVTNNARGSDP

-361 LAGKMKVSYSGNFSL
+361 KAGKMKVSYSGNFSL
-376 TVPDLSDYDLLNA
+376 TVPDLSDYHLLNA

-400 LYTVPGGGLSK
+400 LYTSQEGLSD
-411 EQYSMDERYNA
+411 EQYSMDERYNE

-490 NKGDLVFI
+490 SKDDLIFI
-498 QNYATISVV
+498 QNYATITSV
-507 NNQES
+507 NNVES

-554 SYDKGESL
+554 SYNKGENF
-562 SINDVL
+562 SINDVF

-573 LLEGLRIEGSFSLTK
+573 LLEGLRLEGSFSLTK
-588 AKNNAE
+588 YKNNTE
-594 AFLSPNSKEFKDVP
+594 VFLSPDSKEFNDVP
-608 ANEAGSITVS
+608 ASEAGSITVS
-618 NSSSMDYQGKLVLTY
+618 NSNSIDYQGKLLLTY
-633 NKMFDAGTL
+633 NKMFGEGTL

-651 QSTNSNSN
+651 QSSNSNSN

-673 PSFASKYPSETS
+673 PSFASQYPSESS

-698 FINVNTIYK
+698 FVNVNTIYK
-707 DRYFADFSVRYEG
+707 DRYFADFSIRYEG

-734 SVGIGWN
+734 SVGVGWN
-741 IHKENFF
+741 IHKEKFF
-748 HASPTDRLKLRASVG
+748 NAAPTDRLKLRASVG

-775 ITTYEYDADNVYD
+775 ITTYEYNSDYVYD
-788 KGIGAVPITIG
+788 NGIGATPITIG

-812 AGLDVN
+812 VGLDVN
-818 LFHNRL
+818 LFNNRL

-833 ITDNLLLSVTKAPS
+833 ITDNLLLGVTKAPS
-847 IGVSEATENIGKI
+847 VGVGEATENIGKI
-860 DNSGIEFRT
+860 DNTGIEFRT

-879 DWTLSL
+879 DWSLSL

-899 SLKTQNE
+899 SLKAQNE

-923 ESISAIKAVQSG
+923 QSISAIKAVQSG

-951 RPTFTYNY
+951 RPTFTYDY
-959 NDKVVFGDS
+959 NDKIVFGDS

-984 LSLNFMLDYKL
+984 ISLDFMLEYKL
-995 KATIYNETLVTRV
+995 KSTVYNETLVTRV

-1025 WKQPGDYV
+1025 WKKPGDYV
-1033 KYKNIADQS
+1033 KYKDIADQA

-1069 PAIYQKLHLSRLR
+1069 PEIYQKLRLSRLR
-1082 VELMTNDL
+1082 VEFMTNDL

>member
-1 MPECIGVHSGRGFL
+1 MEKNRFYGRGVPVMNWKKWSRMTRLGFL
-15 QRKRCQTIN
+15 LLICLQFSAYATGRAQGMKVSLDMHNVTLEQVLKELKAQTGMRFFY
-24 NKSME
+24 SVE
-29 KQLKKLIWIMIK
+29 KARGEQKEVVKMTDISLEEALRQVLDGTKLTYEIQQDVIVIREQQEQQQSPK
-41 MKLMCLVVVWTATS
+41 
-55 LNAEVWSQERKIDLR
+55 ERKI
-70 LGETN
+70 T
-75 LELLLEE
+75 
-82 MQEQT
+82 
-87 NLRFIYNHEDVSGYV
+87 
-102 VNGSMKNKT
+102 
-111 VAEILD
+111 
-117 KALEGIP
+117 
-124 LKYEI
+124 
-129 VGDHIVI
+129 
-136 SPEQLVQAQSEVIT
+136 
-150 IKGKVTDNNGQ
+150 GKVTDEAGM
-161 PLPGVTIVLKGT
+161 PLPGVTVLIKGT
-173 TYGVATDIDGLYELT
+173 QLGTATDGDGNYQLT
-188 IQKNLAATLVFSFVG
+188 VPAQGHALVFTMVG
-203 METQEV
+203 METREET
-209 AINGRTEINVQM
+209 IGERSEINVTM
-221 EEDAAEMEEV
+221 VADVNEMKEV
-231 VVTGYGNKSA
+231 VVTGYGNKSI
-241 ASFTGAAQTVTKE
+241 ASFTGAAQTVTKD
-254 QLLTAGTKNILTS
+254 QLLRAGTKNILSS

-273 GMLLVENNRMGSDP
+273 GMLLVTNNARGSDP

-361 LAGKMKVSYSGNFSL
+361 KAGKMKVSYSGNFSL
-376 TVPDLSDYDLLNA
+376 TVPDLSDYHLLNA

-400 LYTVPGGGLSK
+400 LYTSQEGLSD
-411 EQYSMDERYNA
+411 EQYSMDERYNE

-490 NKGDLVFI
+490 SKDDLIFI
-498 QNYATISVV
+498 QNYATITSV
-507 NNQES
+507 NNVES

-554 SYDKGESL
+554 SYNKGENFN
-562 SINDVL
+562 INDVF

-573 LLEGLRIEGSFSLTK
+573 LIEGLRLEGSFSLTK
-588 AKNNAE
+588 YKNNTE
-594 AFLSPNSKEFKDVP
+594 VFLSPDSKEFNDVP
-608 ANEAGSITVS
+608 ASEAGSITVS
-618 NSSSMDYQGKLVLTY
+618 NSNSIDYQGKLLLTY
-633 NKMFDAGTL
+633 NKMFGEGTL

-651 QSTNSNSN
+651 QSSNSNSN

-673 PSFASKYPSETS
+673 PSFASQYPSESS

-707 DRYFADFSVRYEG
+707 DRYFADFSIRYEG

-734 SVGIGWN
+734 SVGVGWN
-741 IHKENFF
+741 IHKEKFF
-748 HASPTDRLKLRASVG
+748 NAAPTDRLKLRASVG

-775 ITTYEYDADNVYD
+775 ITTYEYNSDYVYD
-788 KGIGAVPITIG
+788 NGIGATPITIG

-812 AGLDVN
+812 VGLDVN
-818 LFHNRL
+818 LFNNRL

-847 IGVSEATENIGKI
+847 VGVGEATENIGKI
-860 DNSGIEFRT
+860 DNTGIEFRT

-879 DWTLSL
+879 DWSLSL

-899 SLKTQNE
+899 SLKAQNE

-923 ESISAIKAVQSG
+923 QSISAIKAVQSG

-951 RPTFTYNY
+951 RPTFTYDY
-959 NDKVVFGDS
+959 NDKIVFGDS

-984 LSLNFMLDYKL
+984 ISLDFMLEYKL
-995 KATIYNETLVTRV
+995 KSTVYNETLVTRV

-1025 WKQPGDYV
+1025 WKKPGDYV
-1033 KYKNIADQS
+1033 KYKDIADQA

-1069 PAIYQKLHLSRLR
+1069 PEIYQKLRLSRLR
-1082 VELMTNDL
+1082 VEFMTNDL

>member
-1 MPECIGVHSGRGFL
+1 MEKNRFYGRGVPVMNWKKWSRMTRLGFL
-15 QRKRCQTIN
+15 LLICLQFSAYATGRAQGMKVSLDMHNVTLEQVLKELKAQTGMRFFY
-24 NKSME
+24 SVE
-29 KQLKKLIWIMIK
+29 KARGEQKEVVKMTDISLEEALRQVLDGTKLTYEIQQDVIVIREQQEQQQSPK
-41 MKLMCLVVVWTATS
+41 
-55 LNAEVWSQERKIDLR
+55 ERKI
-70 LGETN
+70 T
-75 LELLLEE
+75 
-82 MQEQT
+82 
-87 NLRFIYNHEDVSGYV
+87 
-102 VNGSMKNKT
+102 
-111 VAEILD
+111 
-117 KALEGIP
+117 
-124 LKYEI
+124 
-129 VGDHIVI
+129 
-136 SPEQLVQAQSEVIT
+136 
-150 IKGKVTDNNGQ
+150 GKVTDEEGM
-161 PLPGVTIVLKGT
+161 PLPGVTVLIKGT
-173 TYGVATDIDGLYELT
+173 QLGTATDGDGNYQLT
-188 IQKNLAATLVFSFVG
+188 VPAQGHALVFTMVG
-203 METQEV
+203 METREET
-209 AINGRTEINVQM
+209 IGERSEINVTM
-221 EEDAAEMEEV
+221 VADVNEMKEV
-231 VVTGYGNKSA
+231 VVTGYGNKSI
-241 ASFTGAAQTVTKE
+241 ASFTGAAQTVTKD
-254 QLLTAGTKNILTS
+254 QLLRAGTKNILSS

-273 GMLLVENNRMGSDP
+273 GMLLVTNNARGSDP

-361 LAGKMKVSYSGNFSL
+361 KAGKMKVSYSGNFSL
-376 TVPDLSDYDLLNA
+376 TVPDLSDYHLLNA

-400 LYTVPGGGLSK
+400 LYTSQEGLSD
-411 EQYSMDERYNA
+411 EQYSMDERYNE

-443 FVNNHNVTVYGGDH
+443 FVNNHNVAVYGGDH

-490 NKGDLVFI
+490 SKDDLIFI
-498 QNYATISVV
+498 QNYATITSV
-507 NNQES
+507 NNVES

-554 SYDKGESL
+554 SYNKGENF
-562 SINDVL
+562 SINDVF

-573 LLEGLRIEGSFSLTK
+573 LLEGLRLEGSFSLTK
-588 AKNNAE
+588 YKNNTE
-594 AFLSPNSKEFKDVP
+594 VFLSPDSKEFNDVP
-608 ANEAGSITVS
+608 ASEAGSITVS
-618 NSSSMDYQGKLVLTY
+618 NSNSIDYQGKLLLTY
-633 NKMFDAGTL
+633 NKMFGEGTL

-651 QSTNSNSN
+651 QSSNSNSN

-673 PSFASKYPSETS
+673 PSFASQYPSESS

-707 DRYFADFSVRYEG
+707 DRYFADFSIRYEG

-734 SVGIGWN
+734 SVGVGWN
-741 IHKENFF
+741 IHKEKFF
-748 HASPTDRLKLRASVG
+748 NAASTDRLKLRASVG

-775 ITTYEYDADNVYD
+775 ITTYEYNSDYVYD
-788 KGIGAVPITIG
+788 NGIGATPITIG

-812 AGLDVN
+812 VGLDVN
-818 LFHNRL
+818 LFNNRL

-847 IGVSEATENIGKI
+847 VGVGEATENIGKI
-860 DNSGIEFRT
+860 DNTGIEFRT

-879 DWTLSL
+879 DWSLSL

-899 SLKTQNE
+899 SLKAQNE

-923 ESISAIKAVQSG
+923 QSISAIKAVQSG

-951 RPTFTYNY
+951 RPTFTYDY
-959 NDKVVFGDS
+959 NDKIV
-968 DPKVYG
+968 KG
-974 IFSSYLTYKG
+974 I
-984 LSLNFMLDYKL
+984 SLDFMLEYKL
-995 KATIYNETLVTRV
+995 KSTVYNETLVTRV

-1025 WKQPGDYV
+1025 WKKPGDYV
-1033 KYKNIADQS
+1033 KYKDIADQA

-1069 PAIYQKLHLSRLR
+1069 PEIYQKLRLSRLR
-1082 VELMTNDL
+1082 VEFMTNDL

>member
-1 MPECIGVHSGRGFL
+1 MEKNRFYGRGVPVMNWKKWSRMTRLGFL
-15 QRKRCQTIN
+15 LLICLQFSAYATGRAQGMKVSLDMHNVTLEQVLKELKAQTGMRFFY
-24 NKSME
+24 SVE
-29 KQLKKLIWIMIK
+29 KARGEQKEVVKMTDISLEEALRQVLDGTKLTYEIQQDVIVIREQQEQQQSPK
-41 MKLMCLVVVWTATS
+41 
-55 LNAEVWSQERKIDLR
+55 ERKI
-70 LGETN
+70 T
-75 LELLLEE
+75 
-82 MQEQT
+82 
-87 NLRFIYNHEDVSGYV
+87 
-102 VNGSMKNKT
+102 
-111 VAEILD
+111 
-117 KALEGIP
+117 
-124 LKYEI
+124 
-129 VGDHIVI
+129 
-136 SPEQLVQAQSEVIT
+136 
-150 IKGKVTDNNGQ
+150 GKVTDEEGM
-161 PLPGVTIVLKGT
+161 PLPGVTVLIKGT
-173 TYGVATDIDGLYELT
+173 QLGTATDGDGNYQLT
-188 IQKNLAATLVFSFVG
+188 VPAQGHALVFTMVG
-203 METQEV
+203 METREET
-209 AINGRTEINVQM
+209 IGERSEINVTM
-221 EEDAAEMEEV
+221 VADVNEMKEV
-231 VVTGYGNKSA
+231 VVTGYGNKSI
-241 ASFTGAAQTVTKE
+241 ASFTGAAQTVTKD
-254 QLLTAGTKNILTS
+254 QLLRAGTKNILSS

-273 GMLLVENNRMGSDP
+273 GMLLVTNNARGSDP

-361 LAGKMKVSYSGNFSL
+361 KAGKMKVSYSGNFSL
-376 TVPDLSDYDLLNA
+376 TVPDLSDYHLLNA

-400 LYTVPGGGLSK
+400 LYTSQEGLSD
-411 EQYSMDERYNA
+411 EQYSMDERYNE

-443 FVNNHNVTVYGGDH
+443 FVNNHNVAVYGGDH

-490 NKGDLVFI
+490 SKDDLIFI
-498 QNYATISVV
+498 QNYATITSV
-507 NNQES
+507 NNVES

-554 SYDKGESL
+554 SYNKGENFN
-562 SINDVL
+562 INDVF

-573 LLEGLRIEGSFSLTK
+573 LIEGLRLEGSFSLTK
-588 AKNNAE
+588 YKNNTE
-594 AFLSPNSKEFKDVP
+594 VFLSPDSKEFNDVP
-608 ANEAGSITVS
+608 ASEAGSITVS
-618 NSSSMDYQGKLVLTY
+618 NSNSIDYQGKLLLTY
-633 NKMFDAGTL
+633 NKMFGEGTL

-651 QSTNSNSN
+651 QSSNSNSN

-673 PSFASKYPSETS
+673 PSFASQYPSESS

-707 DRYFADFSVRYEG
+707 DRYFADFSIRYEG

-734 SVGIGWN
+734 SVGVGWN
-741 IHKENFF
+741 IHKEKFF
-748 HASPTDRLKLRASVG
+748 NAAPTDRLKLRASVG

-775 ITTYEYDADNVYD
+775 ITTYEYNSDYVYD
-788 KGIGAVPITIG
+788 NGIGATPITIG

-812 AGLDVN
+812 VGLDVN
-818 LFHNRL
+818 LFNNRL

-847 IGVSEATENIGKI
+847 VGVGEATENIGKI
-860 DNSGIEFRT
+860 DNTGIEFRT

-879 DWTLSL
+879 DWSLSL

-899 SLKTQNE
+899 SLKAQNE

-923 ESISAIKAVQSG
+923 QSISAIKAVQSG

-951 RPTFTYNY
+951 RPTFTYDY
-959 NDKVVFGDS
+959 NDKIVFGDS

-984 LSLNFMLDYKL
+984 ISLDFMLEYKL
-995 KATIYNETLVTRV
+995 KSTVYNETLVTRV

-1025 WKQPGDYV
+1025 WKKPGDYV
-1033 KYKNIADQS
+1033 KYKDIADQA

-1069 PAIYQKLHLSRLR
+1069 PEIYQKLRLSRLR
-1082 VELMTNDL
+1082 VEFMTNDL

>member
-1 MPECIGVHSGRGFL
+1 MEKNRFYGRGVPVMNWKKWSRMTRLGFL
-15 QRKRCQTIN
+15 LLICLQFSAYATGRAQGMKVSLDMHNVTLEQVLKELKAQTGMRFFY
-24 NKSME
+24 SVE
-29 KQLKKLIWIMIK
+29 KARGEQKEVVKMTDISLEEALRQVLDGTKLTYEIQQDVIVIREQQEQQQSPK
-41 MKLMCLVVVWTATS
+41 
-55 LNAEVWSQERKIDLR
+55 ERKI
-70 LGETN
+70 T
-75 LELLLEE
+75 
-82 MQEQT
+82 
-87 NLRFIYNHEDVSGYV
+87 
-102 VNGSMKNKT
+102 
-111 VAEILD
+111 
-117 KALEGIP
+117 
-124 LKYEI
+124 
-129 VGDHIVI
+129 
-136 SPEQLVQAQSEVIT
+136 
-150 IKGKVTDNNGQ
+150 GKVTDEEGM
-161 PLPGVTIVLKGT
+161 PLPGVTVLIKGT
-173 TYGVATDIDGLYELT
+173 QLGTATDGDGNYQLT
-188 IQKNLAATLVFSFVG
+188 VPAQGHALVFTMVG
-203 METQEV
+203 METREET
-209 AINGRTEINVQM
+209 IGERSEINVTM
-221 EEDAAEMEEV
+221 VADVNEMKEV
-231 VVTGYGNKSA
+231 VVTGYGNKSI
-241 ASFTGAAQTVTKE
+241 ASFTGAAQTVTKD
-254 QLLTAGTKNILTS
+254 QLLRAGTKNILSS

-273 GMLLVENNRMGSDP
+273 GMLLVTNNARGSDP

-361 LAGKMKVSYSGNFSL
+361 KAGKMKVSYSGNFSL
-376 TVPDLSDYDLLNA
+376 TVPDLSDYHLLNA

-400 LYTVPGGGLSK
+400 LYTSQEGLSD
-411 EQYSMDERYNA
+411 EQYSMDERYNE

-457 YVRYNLGVRYGN
+457 YVRYNLGLRYGN
-469 DRGVMKDSERKRY
+469 DRGVMKGSERKRY

-490 NKGDLVFI
+490 SKDDLIFI
-498 QNYATISVV
+498 QNYATITSV
-507 NNQES
+507 NNVES

-554 SYDKGESL
+554 SYNKGENFN
-562 SINDVL
+562 INDVF

-573 LLEGLRIEGSFSLTK
+573 LIEGLRLEGSFSLTK
-588 AKNNAE
+588 YKNNTE
-594 AFLSPNSKEFKDVP
+594 VFLSPDSKEFNDVP
-608 ANEAGSITVS
+608 ASEAGSITVS
-618 NSSSMDYQGKLVLTY
+618 NSNSIDYQGKLLLTY
-633 NKMFDAGTL
+633 NKMFGEGTL

-651 QSTNSNSN
+651 QSSNSNSN

-673 PSFASKYPSETS
+673 PSFASQYPSESS

-707 DRYFADFSVRYEG
+707 DRYFADFSIRYEG

-734 SVGIGWN
+734 SVGVGWN
-741 IHKENFF
+741 IHKEKFF
-748 HASPTDRLKLRASVG
+748 NAAPTDRLKLRASVG

-775 ITTYEYDADNVYD
+775 ITTYEYNSDYVYD
-788 KGIGAVPITIG
+788 NGIGATPITIG

-812 AGLDVN
+812 VGLDVN
-818 LFHNRL
+818 LFNNRL

-847 IGVSEATENIGKI
+847 VGVGEATENIGKI
-860 DNSGIEFRT
+860 DNTGIEFRT

-879 DWTLSL
+879 DWSLSL

-899 SLKTQNE
+899 SLKAQNE

-923 ESISAIKAVQSG
+923 QSISAIKAVQSG

-951 RPTFTYNY
+951 RPTFTYDY
-959 NDKVVFGDS
+959 NDKIVFGDS

-984 LSLNFMLDYKL
+984 ISLDFMLEYKL
-995 KATIYNETLVTRV
+995 KSTVYNETLVTRV

-1025 WKQPGDYV
+1025 WKKPGDYV
-1033 KYKNIADQS
+1033 KYKDIADSS

-1069 PAIYQKLHLSRLR
+1069 PEIYQKLRLSRLR
-1082 VELMTNDL
+1082 VEFMTNDL

>member
-1 MPECIGVHSGRGFL
+1 MEKNRFYGRGVPVMNWKKWSRMTRLGFL
-15 QRKRCQTIN
+15 LLICLQFSAYATGRAQGMKVSLDMHNVTLEQVLKELKAQTGMRFFY
-24 NKSME
+24 SVE
-29 KQLKKLIWIMIK
+29 KARGEQKEVVKMTDISLEEALRQVLDGTKLTYEIQQDVIVIREQQEQQQSPK
-41 MKLMCLVVVWTATS
+41 
-55 LNAEVWSQERKIDLR
+55 ERKI
-70 LGETN
+70 T
-75 LELLLEE
+75 
-82 MQEQT
+82 
-87 NLRFIYNHEDVSGYV
+87 
-102 VNGSMKNKT
+102 
-111 VAEILD
+111 
-117 KALEGIP
+117 
-124 LKYEI
+124 
-129 VGDHIVI
+129 
-136 SPEQLVQAQSEVIT
+136 
-150 IKGKVTDNNGQ
+150 GKVTDEEGM
-161 PLPGVTIVLKGT
+161 PLPGVTVLIKGT
-173 TYGVATDIDGLYELT
+173 QLGTATDGDGNYQLT
-188 IQKNLAATLVFSFVG
+188 VPAQGHALVFTMVG
-203 METQEV
+203 METREET
-209 AINGRTEINVQM
+209 IGERSEINVTM
-221 EEDAAEMEEV
+221 VADVNEMKEV
-231 VVTGYGNKSA
+231 VVTGYGNKSI
-241 ASFTGAAQTVTKE
+241 ASFTGAAQTVTKD
-254 QLLTAGTKNILTS
+254 QLLRAGTKNILSS

-273 GMLLVENNRMGSDP
+273 GMLLVTNNARGSDP

-361 LAGKMKVSYSGNFSL
+361 KAGKMKVSYSGIFSL
-376 TVPDLSDYDLLNA
+376 TVPDLSDYHLLNA

-400 LYTVPGGGLSK
+400 LYTSQEGLSD
-411 EQYSMDERYNA
+411 EQYSMDERYNE

-490 NKGDLVFI
+490 SKDDLIFI
-498 QNYATISVV
+498 QNYATITSV
-507 NNQES
+507 NNVES

-554 SYDKGESL
+554 SYNKGENFN
-562 SINDVL
+562 INDVF

-573 LLEGLRIEGSFSLTK
+573 LIEGLRLEGSFSLTK
-588 AKNNAE
+588 YKNNTE
-594 AFLSPNSKEFKDVP
+594 VFLSPDSKEFNDVP
-608 ANEAGSITVS
+608 ASEAGSITVS
-618 NSSSMDYQGKLVLTY
+618 NSNSIDYQGKLLLTY
-633 NKMFDAGTL
+633 NKMFGEGTL

-651 QSTNSNSN
+651 QSSNSNSN

-673 PSFASKYPSETS
+673 PSFASQYPSESS

-707 DRYFADFSVRYEG
+707 DRYFADFSIRYEG

-734 SVGIGWN
+734 SVGVGWN
-741 IHKENFF
+741 IHKEKFF
-748 HASPTDRLKLRASVG
+748 NAASTDRLKLRASVG

-775 ITTYEYDADNVYD
+775 ITTYEYNSDYVYD
-788 KGIGAVPITIG
+788 NGIGATPITIG

-812 AGLDVN
+812 VGLDVN
-818 LFHNRL
+818 LFNNRL

-847 IGVSEATENIGKI
+847 VGVGEATENIGKI
-860 DNSGIEFRT
+860 DNTGIEFRT

-879 DWTLSL
+879 DWSLSL

-899 SLKTQNE
+899 SLKAQNE

-923 ESISAIKAVQSG
+923 QSISAIKAVQSG

-951 RPTFTYNY
+951 RPTFTYDY
-959 NDKVVFGDS
+959 NDKIVFGDS

-984 LSLNFMLDYKL
+984 ISLDFMLEYKL
-995 KATIYNETLVTRV
+995 KSTVYNETLVTRV

-1025 WKQPGDYV
+1025 WKKPGDYV
-1033 KYKNIADQS
+1033 KYKDIADQA

-1069 PAIYQKLHLSRLR
+1069 PEIYQKLRLSRLR
-1082 VELMTNDL
+1082 VEFMTNDL

>member
-1 MPECIGVHSGRGFL
+1 MEKNRFYGRGVPVMNWKKWSRMTRLGFL
-15 QRKRCQTIN
+15 LLICLQFSAYATGRAQSMKVSLDMHNVTLEQVLKELKAQTGMRFFY
-24 NKSME
+24 SVE
-29 KQLKKLIWIMIK
+29 KARGEQKEVVKMTDISLEEALRQVLDGTKLTYEIQQDVIVIREQQEQQQSPK
-41 MKLMCLVVVWTATS
+41 
-55 LNAEVWSQERKIDLR
+55 ERKI
-70 LGETN
+70 T
-75 LELLLEE
+75 
-82 MQEQT
+82 
-87 NLRFIYNHEDVSGYV
+87 
-102 VNGSMKNKT
+102 
-111 VAEILD
+111 
-117 KALEGIP
+117 
-124 LKYEI
+124 
-129 VGDHIVI
+129 
-136 SPEQLVQAQSEVIT
+136 
-150 IKGKVTDNNGQ
+150 GKVTDEEGM
-161 PLPGVTIVLKGT
+161 PLPGVTVLIKGT
-173 TYGVATDIDGLYELT
+173 QLGTATDGDGNYQLT
-188 IQKNLAATLVFSFVG
+188 VPAQGHALVFTMVG
-203 METQEV
+203 METREET
-209 AINGRTEINVQM
+209 IGERSEINVTM
-221 EEDAAEMEEV
+221 VADVNEMKEV
-231 VVTGYGNKSA
+231 VVTGYGNKSI
-241 ASFTGAAQTVTKE
+241 ASFTGAAQTVTKD
-254 QLLTAGTKNILTS
+254 QLLRAGTKNILSS

-273 GMLLVENNRMGSDP
+273 GMLLVTNNARGSDP

-361 LAGKMKVSYSGNFSL
+361 KAGKMKVSYSGIFSL
-376 TVPDLSDYDLLNA
+376 TVPDLSDYHLLNA

-400 LYTVPGGGLSK
+400 LYTSQEGLSD
-411 EQYSMDERYNA
+411 EQYSMDERYNE

-490 NKGDLVFI
+490 SKDDLIFI
-498 QNYATISVV
+498 QNYATITSV
-507 NNQES
+507 NNVES

-554 SYDKGESL
+554 SYNKGENFN
-562 SINDVL
+562 INDVF

-573 LLEGLRIEGSFSLTK
+573 LIEGLRLEGSFSLTK
-588 AKNNAE
+588 YKNNTE
-594 AFLSPNSKEFKDVP
+594 VFLSPDSKEFNDVP
-608 ANEAGSITVS
+608 ASEAGSITVS
-618 NSSSMDYQGKLVLTY
+618 NSNSIDYQGKLLLTY
-633 NKMFDAGTL
+633 NKMFGEGTL

-651 QSTNSNSN
+651 QSSNSNSN

-673 PSFASKYPSETS
+673 PSFASQYPSESS

-707 DRYFADFSVRYEG
+707 DRYFADFSIRYEG

-734 SVGIGWN
+734 SVGVGWN
-741 IHKENFF
+741 IHKEKFF
-748 HASPTDRLKLRASVG
+748 NAASTDRLKLRASVG

-775 ITTYEYDADNVYD
+775 ITTYEYNSDYVYD
-788 KGIGAVPITIG
+788 NGIGATPITIG

-812 AGLDVN
+812 VGLDVN
-818 LFHNRL
+818 LFNNRL

-847 IGVSEATENIGKI
+847 VGVGEATENIGKI
-860 DNSGIEFRT
+860 DNTGIEFRT

-879 DWTLSL
+879 DWSLSL
-885 TASHNKNKIRQISN
+885 TASHNKN
-899 SLKTQNE
+899 NE

-923 ESISAIKAVQSG
+923 QSISAIKAVQSG

-951 RPTFTYNY
+951 RPTFTYDY
-959 NDKVVFGDS
+959 NDKIVFGDS

-984 LSLNFMLDYKL
+984 ISLDFMLEYKL
-995 KATIYNETLVTRV
+995 KSTVYNETLVTRV

-1025 WKQPGDYV
+1025 WKKPGDYV
-1033 KYKNIADQS
+1033 KYKDIADQA

-1069 PAIYQKLHLSRLR
+1069 PEIYQKLRLSRLR
-1082 VELMTNDL
+1082 VEFMTNDL

>member
-1 MPECIGVHSGRGFL
+1 MEKNRFYGRGVPVMNWKKWSRMTRLGFL
-15 QRKRCQTIN
+15 LLICLQFSAYATGRAQGMKVSLDMHNVTLEQVLKELKAQTGMRFFY
-24 NKSME
+24 SVE
-29 KQLKKLIWIMIK
+29 KARGEQKEVVKMTDISLEEALRQVLDGTKLTYEIQQDVIVIREQQEQQQSPK
-41 MKLMCLVVVWTATS
+41 
-55 LNAEVWSQERKIDLR
+55 ERKI
-70 LGETN
+70 T
-75 LELLLEE
+75 
-82 MQEQT
+82 
-87 NLRFIYNHEDVSGYV
+87 
-102 VNGSMKNKT
+102 
-111 VAEILD
+111 
-117 KALEGIP
+117 
-124 LKYEI
+124 
-129 VGDHIVI
+129 
-136 SPEQLVQAQSEVIT
+136 
-150 IKGKVTDNNGQ
+150 GKVTDEEGM
-161 PLPGVTIVLKGT
+161 PLPGVTVLIKGT
-173 TYGVATDIDGLYELT
+173 QLGTATDGDGNYQLT
-188 IQKNLAATLVFSFVG
+188 VPAQGHALVFTMVG
-203 METQEV
+203 METREET
-209 AINGRTEINVQM
+209 IGERSEINVTM
-221 EEDAAEMEEV
+221 VADVNEMKEV
-231 VVTGYGNKSA
+231 VVTGYGNKSI
-241 ASFTGAAQTVTKE
+241 ASFTGAAQTVTKD
-254 QLLTAGTKNILTS
+254 QLLRAGTKNILSS

-273 GMLLVENNRMGSDP
+273 GMLLVTNNARGSDP

-361 LAGKMKVSYSGNFSL
+361 KAGKMKVSYSGNFSL
-376 TVPDLSDYDLLNA
+376 TVPDLSDYHLLNA

-400 LYTVPGGGLSK
+400 LYTSQEGLSD
-411 EQYSMDERYNA
+411 EQYSMDERYNE

-490 NKGDLVFI
+490 GKDDLIFI
-498 QNYATISVV
+498 QNYATITSV
-507 NNQES
+507 NNVES

-554 SYDKGESL
+554 SYNKGENFN
-562 SINDVL
+562 INDVF

-573 LLEGLRIEGSFSLTK
+573 LIEGLRLEGSFSLTK
-588 AKNNAE
+588 YKNNTE
-594 AFLSPNSKEFKDVP
+594 VFLSPDSKEFNDVP
-608 ANEAGSITVS
+608 ASEAGSITVS
-618 NSSSMDYQGKLVLTY
+618 NSNSIDYQGKLLLTY
-633 NKMFDAGTL
+633 NKMFGEGTL

-651 QSTNSNSN
+651 QSSNSNSN

-673 PSFASKYPSETS
+673 PSFASQYPSESS

-707 DRYFADFSVRYEG
+707 DRYFADFSIRYEG

-734 SVGIGWN
+734 SVGVGWN
-741 IHKENFF
+741 IHKEKFF
-748 HASPTDRLKLRASVG
+748 NAASTDRLKLRASVG

-775 ITTYEYDADNVYD
+775 ITTYEYNSDYVYD
-788 KGIGAVPITIG
+788 NGIGATPITIG

-812 AGLDVN
+812 VGLDVN
-818 LFHNRL
+818 LFNNRL

-847 IGVSEATENIGKI
+847 VGVGEATENIGKI
-860 DNSGIEFRT
+860 DNTGIEFRT

-879 DWTLSL
+879 DWSLSL

-899 SLKTQNE
+899 SLKAQNE

-923 ESISAIKAVQSG
+923 QSISAIKAVQSG

-951 RPTFTYNY
+951 RPTFTYDY
-959 NDKVVFGDS
+959 NDKIVFGDS

-984 LSLNFMLDYKL
+984 ISLDFMLEYKL
-995 KATIYNETLVTRV
+995 KSTVYNETLVTRV

-1025 WKQPGDYV
+1025 WKKPGDYV
-1033 KYKNIADQS
+1033 KYKDIADQA

-1069 PAIYQKLHLSRLR
+1069 PEIYQKLRLSRLR
-1082 VELMTNDL
+1082 VEFMTNDL

>member
-1 MPECIGVHSGRGFL
+1 MEKNRFYGRGVPVMNWKKWSRMTRLGFL
-15 QRKRCQTIN
+15 LLICLQFSAYATGRAQGMKVSLDMHNVTLEQILKELKAQTGMRFFY
-24 NKSME
+24 SVE
-29 KQLKKLIWIMIK
+29 KARGEQKEVVKMTDISLEEALRQVLDGTKLTYEIQQDVIVIREQQEQQQSPK
-41 MKLMCLVVVWTATS
+41 
-55 LNAEVWSQERKIDLR
+55 ERKI
-70 LGETN
+70 T
-75 LELLLEE
+75 
-82 MQEQT
+82 
-87 NLRFIYNHEDVSGYV
+87 
-102 VNGSMKNKT
+102 
-111 VAEILD
+111 
-117 KALEGIP
+117 
-124 LKYEI
+124 
-129 VGDHIVI
+129 
-136 SPEQLVQAQSEVIT
+136 
-150 IKGKVTDNNGQ
+150 GKVTDEEGM
-161 PLPGVTIVLKGT
+161 PLPGVTVLIKGT
-173 TYGVATDIDGLYELT
+173 QLGTATDGDGNYQLT
-188 IQKNLAATLVFSFVG
+188 VPAQGHALVFTMVG
-203 METQEV
+203 METREET
-209 AINGRTEINVQM
+209 IGERSEINVTM
-221 EEDAAEMEEV
+221 VADVVTMVADVNEMKEV
-231 VVTGYGNKSA
+231 VVTGYGNKSI
-241 ASFTGAAQTVTKE
+241 ASFTGAAQTVTKD
-254 QLLTAGTKNILTS
+254 QLLRAGTKNILSS

-273 GMLLVENNRMGSDP
+273 GMLLVTNNARGSDP

-361 LAGKMKVSYSGNFSL
+361 KAGKMKVSYSGNFSL
-376 TVPDLSDYDLLNA
+376 TVPDLSDYHLLNA

-400 LYTVPGGGLSK
+400 LYTSQEGLSD
-411 EQYSMDERYNA
+411 EQYSMDERYNE

-443 FVNNHNVTVYGGDH
+443 FVNNHNVAVYGGDH

-490 NKGDLVFI
+490 SKDDLIFI
-498 QNYATISVV
+498 QNYATITSV
-507 NNQES
+507 NNVES

-554 SYDKGESL
+554 SYNKGENFN
-562 SINDVL
+562 INDVF

-573 LLEGLRIEGSFSLTK
+573 LIEGLRLEGSFSLTK
-588 AKNNAE
+588 YKNNTE
-594 AFLSPNSKEFKDVP
+594 VFLSPDSKEFNDVP
-608 ANEAGSITVS
+608 ASEAGSITVS
-618 NSSSMDYQGKLVLTY
+618 NSNSIDYQGKLLLTY
-633 NKMFDAGTL
+633 NKMFGEGTL

-651 QSTNSNSN
+651 QSSNSNSN

-673 PSFASKYPSETS
+673 PSFASQYPSESS

-707 DRYFADFSVRYEG
+707 DRYFADFSIRYEG

-734 SVGIGWN
+734 SVGVGWN
-741 IHKENFF
+741 IHKEKFF
-748 HASPTDRLKLRASVG
+748 NAAPTDRLKLRASVG

-775 ITTYEYDADNVYD
+775 ITTYEYNSDYVYD
-788 KGIGAVPITIG
+788 NGIGATPITIG

-812 AGLDVN
+812 VGLDVN
-818 LFHNRL
+818 LFNNRL

-847 IGVSEATENIGKI
+847 VGVGEATENIGKI
-860 DNSGIEFRT
+860 DNTGIEFRT

-879 DWTLSL
+879 DWSLSL

-899 SLKTQNE
+899 SLKAQNE

-923 ESISAIKAVQSG
+923 QSISAIKAVQSG

-951 RPTFTYNY
+951 RPTFTYDY
-959 NDKVVFGDS
+959 NDKIVFGDS

-984 LSLNFMLDYKL
+984 ISLDFMLEYKL
-995 KATIYNETLVTRV
+995 KSTVYNETLVTRV

-1025 WKQPGDYV
+1025 WKKPGDYV
-1033 KYKNIADQS
+1033 KYKDIADQA

-1069 PAIYQKLHLSRLR
+1069 PEIYQKLRLSRLR
-1082 VELMTNDL
+1082 VEFMTNDL

>member
-1 MPECIGVHSGRGFL
+1 MEKNRFYGRGVPVMNWKKWSRMTRLGFL
-15 QRKRCQTIN
+15 LLICLQFSAYATGRAQGMKVSLDMHNVTLEQVLKELKAQTGMRFFY
-24 NKSME
+24 SVE
-29 KQLKKLIWIMIK
+29 KARGEQKEVVKMTDISLEEALRQVLDGTKLTYEIQQDVIVIREQQEQQQSPK
-41 MKLMCLVVVWTATS
+41 
-55 LNAEVWSQERKIDLR
+55 ERKI
-70 LGETN
+70 T
-75 LELLLEE
+75 
-82 MQEQT
+82 
-87 NLRFIYNHEDVSGYV
+87 
-102 VNGSMKNKT
+102 
-111 VAEILD
+111 
-117 KALEGIP
+117 
-124 LKYEI
+124 
-129 VGDHIVI
+129 
-136 SPEQLVQAQSEVIT
+136 
-150 IKGKVTDNNGQ
+150 GKVTDEEGM
-161 PLPGVTIVLKGT
+161 PLPGVTVLIKGT
-173 TYGVATDIDGLYELT
+173 QLGTATDGDGNYQLT
-188 IQKNLAATLVFSFVG
+188 VPAQGHALVFTMVG
-203 METQEV
+203 METRE
-209 AINGRTEINVQM
+209 N
-221 EEDAAEMEEV
+221 EMKEV
-231 VVTGYGNKSA
+231 VVTGYGNKSI
-241 ASFTGAAQTVTKE
+241 ASFTGAAQTVTKD
-254 QLLTAGTKNILTS
+254 QLLRAGTKNILSS

-273 GMLLVENNRMGSDP
+273 GMLLVTNNARGSDP

-361 LAGKMKVSYSGNFSL
+361 KAGKMKVSYSGNFSL
-376 TVPDLSDYDLLNA
+376 TVPDLSDYHLLNA

-400 LYTVPGGGLSK
+400 LYTSQEGLSD
-411 EQYSMDERYNA
+411 EQYSMDERYNE

-443 FVNNHNVTVYGGDH
+443 FVNNHNVAVYGGDH

-490 NKGDLVFI
+490 SKDDLIFI
-498 QNYATISVV
+498 QNYATITSV
-507 NNQES
+507 NNVES

-554 SYDKGESL
+554 SYNKGENF
-562 SINDVL
+562 SINDVF

-573 LLEGLRIEGSFSLTK
+573 LLEGLRLEGSFSLTK
-588 AKNNAE
+588 YKNNTE
-594 AFLSPNSKEFKDVP
+594 VFLSPDSKEFNDVP
-608 ANEAGSITVS
+608 ASEAGSITVS
-618 NSSSMDYQGKLVLTY
+618 NSNSIDYQGKLLLTY
-633 NKMFDAGTL
+633 NKMFGEGTL

-651 QSTNSNSN
+651 QSSNSNSN

-673 PSFASKYPSETS
+673 PSFASQYPSESS

-698 FINVNTIYK
+698 FVNVNTIYK
-707 DRYFADFSVRYEG
+707 DRYFADFSIRYEG

-734 SVGIGWN
+734 SVGVGWN
-741 IHKENFF
+741 IHKEKFF
-748 HASPTDRLKLRASVG
+748 NAAPTDRLKLRASVG

-775 ITTYEYDADNVYD
+775 ITTYEYNSDYVYD
-788 KGIGAVPITIG
+788 NGIGATPITIG

-812 AGLDVN
+812 VGLDVN
-818 LFHNRL
+818 LFNNRL

-847 IGVSEATENIGKI
+847 VGVGEATENIGKI
-860 DNSGIEFRT
+860 NNTGIEFRT

-879 DWTLSL
+879 DWSLSL

-899 SLKTQNE
+899 SLKAQNE

-923 ESISAIKAVQSG
+923 QSISAIKAVQSG

-951 RPTFTYNY
+951 RPTFTYDY
-959 NDKVVFGDS
+959 NDKIVFGDS

-984 LSLNFMLDYKL
+984 ISLDFMLEYKL
-995 KATIYNETLVTRV
+995 KSTVYNETLVTRV

-1025 WKQPGDYV
+1025 WKKPGDYV
-1033 KYKNIADQS
+1033 KYKDIADQA

-1069 PAIYQKLHLSRLR
+1069 PEIYQKLRLSRLR
-1082 VELMTNDL
+1082 VEFMTNDL

>member
-1 MPECIGVHSGRGFL
+1 MEKNRFYGRGVPVMNWKKWSRMTRLGFL
-15 QRKRCQTIN
+15 LLICLQFSAYATGRAQGMKVSLDMHNVTLEQVLKELKAQTGMRFFY
-24 NKSME
+24 SVE
-29 KQLKKLIWIMIK
+29 KARGEQKEVVKMTDISLEEALRQVLDGTKLTYEIQQDVIVIREQQEQQQSPK
-41 MKLMCLVVVWTATS
+41 
-55 LNAEVWSQERKIDLR
+55 ERKI
-70 LGETN
+70 T
-75 LELLLEE
+75 
-82 MQEQT
+82 
-87 NLRFIYNHEDVSGYV
+87 
-102 VNGSMKNKT
+102 
-111 VAEILD
+111 
-117 KALEGIP
+117 
-124 LKYEI
+124 
-129 VGDHIVI
+129 
-136 SPEQLVQAQSEVIT
+136 
-150 IKGKVTDNNGQ
+150 GKVTDEEGM
-161 PLPGVTIVLKGT
+161 PLPGVTVLIKGT
-173 TYGVATDIDGLYELT
+173 QLGTATDGDGNYQLT
-188 IQKNLAATLVFSFVG
+188 VPAQGHALVFTMVG
-203 METQEV
+203 METREET
-209 AINGRTEINVQM
+209 IGERSEINVTM
-221 EEDAAEMEEV
+221 VADVNEMKEV
-231 VVTGYGNKSA
+231 VVTGYGNKSI
-241 ASFTGAAQTVTKE
+241 ASFTGAAQTVTKD
-254 QLLTAGTKNILTS
+254 QLLRAGTKNILSS

-273 GMLLVENNRMGSDP
+273 GMLLVTNNARGSDP

-361 LAGKMKVSYSGNFSL
+361 KAGKMKVSYSGNFSL
-376 TVPDLSDYDLLNA
+376 TVPDLSDYHLLNA

-400 LYTVPGGGLSK
+400 LYTSQEGLSD
-411 EQYSMDERYNA
+411 EQYSMDERYNE

-490 NKGDLVFI
+490 SKDDLIFI
-498 QNYATISVV
+498 QNYATITSV
-507 NNQES
+507 NNVES

-554 SYDKGESL
+554 SYNKGENF
-562 SINDVL
+562 SINDVF

-573 LLEGLRIEGSFSLTK
+573 LLEGLRLEGSFSLTK
-588 AKNNAE
+588 YKNNTE
-594 AFLSPNSKEFKDVP
+594 VFLSPDSKEFNDVP
-608 ANEAGSITVS
+608 ASEAGSITVS
-618 NSSSMDYQGKLVLTY
+618 NSNSIDYQGKLLLTY
-633 NKMFDAGTL
+633 NKMFGEGTL

-651 QSTNSNSN
+651 QSSNSNSN

-673 PSFASKYPSETS
+673 PSFASQYPSESS

-698 FINVNTIYK
+698 FVNVNTIYK
-707 DRYFADFSVRYEG
+707 DRYFADFSIRYEG

-734 SVGIGWN
+734 SVGVGWN
-741 IHKENFF
+741 IHKEKFF
-748 HASPTDRLKLRASVG
+748 NAASTDRLKLRASVG

-775 ITTYEYDADNVYD
+775 ITTYEYNSDYVYD
-788 KGIGAVPITIG
+788 NGIGATPITIG

-812 AGLDVN
+812 VGLDVN
-818 LFHNRL
+818 LFNNRL

-847 IGVSEATENIGKI
+847 VGVGEATENIGKI
-860 DNSGIEFRT
+860 DNTGIEFRT

-879 DWTLSL
+879 DWSLSL

-899 SLKTQNE
+899 SLKAQNE

-923 ESISAIKAVQSG
+923 QSISAIKAVQSG

-951 RPTFTYNY
+951 RPTFTYDY
-959 NDKVVFGDS
+959 NDKIVFGDS

-984 LSLNFMLDYKL
+984 ISLDFMLEYKL
-995 KATIYNETLVTRV
+995 KSTVYNETLVTRV

-1025 WKQPGDYV
+1025 WKKPGDYV
-1033 KYKNIADQS
+1033 KYKDIADQA

-1069 PAIYQKLHLSRLR
+1069 PEIYQKLRLSRLR
-1082 VELMTNDL
+1082 VEFMTNDL

>member
-1 MPECIGVHSGRGFL
+1 MEKNRFYGRGVPVMNWKKWSRMTRLGFL
-15 QRKRCQTIN
+15 LLICLQFSAYATGRAQGMKVSLDMHNVTLEQVLKELKAQTGMRFFY
-24 NKSME
+24 SVE
-29 KQLKKLIWIMIK
+29 KARGEQKEVVKMTDISLEEALRQVLDGTKLTYEIQQDVIVIREQQEQQQSPK
-41 MKLMCLVVVWTATS
+41 
-55 LNAEVWSQERKIDLR
+55 ERKI
-70 LGETN
+70 T
-75 LELLLEE
+75 
-82 MQEQT
+82 
-87 NLRFIYNHEDVSGYV
+87 
-102 VNGSMKNKT
+102 
-111 VAEILD
+111 
-117 KALEGIP
+117 
-124 LKYEI
+124 
-129 VGDHIVI
+129 
-136 SPEQLVQAQSEVIT
+136 
-150 IKGKVTDNNGQ
+150 GKVTDEEGM
-161 PLPGVTIVLKGT
+161 PLPGVTVLIKGT
-173 TYGVATDIDGLYELT
+173 QLGTATDGDGNYQLT
-188 IQKNLAATLVFSFVG
+188 VPAQGHALVFTMVG
-203 METQEV
+203 METREET
-209 AINGRTEINVQM
+209 IGERSEINVTM
-221 EEDAAEMEEV
+221 VADVNEMKEV
-231 VVTGYGNKSA
+231 VVTGYGNKSI
-241 ASFTGAAQTVTKE
+241 ASFTGAAQTVTKD
-254 QLLTAGTKNILTS
+254 QLLRAGTKNILSS

-273 GMLLVENNRMGSDP
+273 GMLLVTNNARGSDP

-361 LAGKMKVSYSGNFSL
+361 KAGKMKVSYSGNFSL
-376 TVPDLSDYDLLNA
+376 TVPDLSDYHLLNA

-400 LYTVPGGGLSK
+400 LYTSQEGLSD
-411 EQYSMDERYNA
+411 EQYSMDERYNE

-490 NKGDLVFI
+490 SKDDLIFI
-498 QNYATISVV
+498 QNYATITSV
-507 NNQES
+507 NNVES

-554 SYDKGESL
+554 SYNKGENFN
-562 SINDVL
+562 INDVF

-573 LLEGLRIEGSFSLTK
+573 LIEGLRLEGSFSLTK
-588 AKNNAE
+588 YKNDTE
-594 AFLSPNSKEFKDVP
+594 VFLSPDSKEFNDVP
-608 ANEAGSITVS
+608 ASEAGSITVS
-618 NSSSMDYQGKLVLTY
+618 NSNSIDYQGKLLLTY
-633 NKMFDAGTL
+633 NKMFGEGTL

-651 QSTNSNSN
+651 QSSNSNSN

-673 PSFASKYPSETS
+673 PSFASQYPSESS

-707 DRYFADFSVRYEG
+707 DRYFADFSIRYEG

-734 SVGIGWN
+734 SVGVGWN
-741 IHKENFF
+741 IHKEKFF
-748 HASPTDRLKLRASVG
+748 NAASTDRLKLRASVG

-775 ITTYEYDADNVYD
+775 ITTYEYNSDYVYD
-788 KGIGAVPITIG
+788 NGIGATPITIG

-812 AGLDVN
+812 VGLDVN
-818 LFHNRL
+818 LFNNRL

-847 IGVSEATENIGKI
+847 VGVGEATENIGKI
-860 DNSGIEFRT
+860 DNTGIEFRT

-879 DWTLSL
+879 DWSLSL

-899 SLKTQNE
+899 SLKAQNE

-923 ESISAIKAVQSG
+923 QSISAIKAVQSG

-951 RPTFTYNY
+951 RPTFTYDY
-959 NDKVVFGDS
+959 NDKIVFGDS

-984 LSLNFMLDYKL
+984 ISLDFMLEYKL
-995 KATIYNETLVTRV
+995 KSTVYNETLVTRV

-1025 WKQPGDYV
+1025 WKKPGDYV
-1033 KYKNIADQS
+1033 KYKDIADQA

-1069 PAIYQKLHLSRLR
+1069 PEIYQKLRLSRLR
-1082 VELMTNDL
+1082 VEFMTNDL

>member
-1 MPECIGVHSGRGFL
+1 MEKNRFYGRGVPVMNWKKWSRMTRLGFL
-15 QRKRCQTIN
+15 LLICLQFSAYATGRAQGMKVSLDMHNVTLEQVLKELKAQTGMRFFY
-24 NKSME
+24 SVE
-29 KQLKKLIWIMIK
+29 KARGEQKEVVKMTDISLEEALRQVLDGTKLTYEIQQDVIVIREQQEQQQSPK
-41 MKLMCLVVVWTATS
+41 
-55 LNAEVWSQERKIDLR
+55 ERKI
-70 LGETN
+70 T
-75 LELLLEE
+75 
-82 MQEQT
+82 
-87 NLRFIYNHEDVSGYV
+87 
-102 VNGSMKNKT
+102 
-111 VAEILD
+111 
-117 KALEGIP
+117 
-124 LKYEI
+124 
-129 VGDHIVI
+129 
-136 SPEQLVQAQSEVIT
+136 
-150 IKGKVTDNNGQ
+150 GKVTDEEGM
-161 PLPGVTIVLKGT
+161 PLPGVTVLIKGT
-173 TYGVATDIDGLYELT
+173 QLGTATDGDGNYQLT
-188 IQKNLAATLVFSFVG
+188 VPAQGHALVFTMVG
-203 METQEV
+203 METREET
-209 AINGRTEINVQM
+209 IGERSEINVTM
-221 EEDAAEMEEV
+221 VADVNEMKEV
-231 VVTGYGNKSA
+231 VVTGYGNKSI
-241 ASFTGAAQTVTKE
+241 ASFTGAAQTVTKD
-254 QLLTAGTKNILTS
+254 QLLRAGTKNILSS

-273 GMLLVENNRMGSDP
+273 GMLLVTNNARGSDP

-361 LAGKMKVSYSGNFSL
+361 KAGKMKVSYSGNFSL
-376 TVPDLSDYDLLNA
+376 TVPDLSDYHLLNA

-400 LYTVPGGGLSK
+400 LYTSQEGLSD
-411 EQYSMDERYNA
+411 EQYSMDERYNE

-443 FVNNHNVTVYGGDH
+443 FVNNHNVAVYGGDH

-490 NKGDLVFI
+490 SKDDLIFI
-498 QNYATISVV
+498 QNYATITSV
-507 NNQES
+507 NNVES

-554 SYDKGESL
+554 SYNKGENF
-562 SINDVL
+562 SINDVF

-573 LLEGLRIEGSFSLTK
+573 LLEGLRLEGSFSLTK
-588 AKNNAE
+588 YKNNTE
-594 AFLSPNSKEFKDVP
+594 VFLSPDSKEFNDVP
-608 ANEAGSITVS
+608 ASEAGSITVS
-618 NSSSMDYQGKLVLTY
+618 NSNSIDYQGKLLLTY
-633 NKMFDAGTL
+633 NKMFGEGTL

-651 QSTNSNSN
+651 QSSNSNSN

-673 PSFASKYPSETS
+673 PSFASQYPSESS

-698 FINVNTIYK
+698 FVNVNTIYK
-707 DRYFADFSVRYEG
+707 DRYFADFSIRYEG

-734 SVGIGWN
+734 SVGVGWN
-741 IHKENFF
+741 IHKEKFF
-748 HASPTDRLKLRASVG
+748 NAAPTDRLKLRASVG

-775 ITTYEYDADNVYD
+775 ITTYEYNSDYVYD
-788 KGIGAVPITIG
+788 NGIGATPITIG

-812 AGLDVN
+812 VGLDVN
-818 LFHNRL
+818 LFNNRL

-847 IGVSEATENIGKI
+847 VGVGEATENIGKI
-860 DNSGIEFRT
+860 DNTGIEFRT

-879 DWTLSL
+879 DWSLSL

-899 SLKTQNE
+899 SLKAQNE

-923 ESISAIKAVQSG
+923 QSISAIKAVQSG

-951 RPTFTYNY
+951 RPTFTYDY
-959 NDKVVFGDS
+959 NDKIVFGDS

-984 LSLNFMLDYKL
+984 ISLDFMLEYKL
-995 KATIYNETLVTRV
+995 KSTVYNETLVTRV

-1025 WKQPGDYV
+1025 WKKPGDYV
-1033 KYKNIADQS
+1033 KYKDIADQA

-1069 PAIYQKLHLSRLR
+1069 PEIYQKLRLSRLR
-1082 VELMTNDL
+1082 VEFMTNDL

>member
-1 MPECIGVHSGRGFL
+1 MEKNRFYGRGVPVMNWKKWSRMTRLGFL
-15 QRKRCQTIN
+15 LLICLQFSAYATGRAQGMKVSLDMHNVTLEQVLKELKAQTGMRFFY
-24 NKSME
+24 SVE
-29 KQLKKLIWIMIK
+29 KARGEQKEVVKMTDISLEEALRQVLDGTKLTYEIQQDVIVIREQQEQQQSPK
-41 MKLMCLVVVWTATS
+41 
-55 LNAEVWSQERKIDLR
+55 ERKI
-70 LGETN
+70 T
-75 LELLLEE
+75 
-82 MQEQT
+82 
-87 NLRFIYNHEDVSGYV
+87 
-102 VNGSMKNKT
+102 
-111 VAEILD
+111 
-117 KALEGIP
+117 
-124 LKYEI
+124 
-129 VGDHIVI
+129 
-136 SPEQLVQAQSEVIT
+136 
-150 IKGKVTDNNGQ
+150 GKVTDEEGM
-161 PLPGVTIVLKGT
+161 PLPGVTVLIKGT
-173 TYGVATDIDGLYELT
+173 QLGTATDGDGNYQLT
-188 IQKNLAATLVFSFVG
+188 VPAQGHALVFTMVG
-203 METQEV
+203 METREET
-209 AINGRTEINVQM
+209 IGERSEINVTM
-221 EEDAAEMEEV
+221 VADVNEMKEV
-231 VVTGYGNKSA
+231 VVTGYGNKSI
-241 ASFTGAAQTVTKE
+241 ASFTGAAQTVTKD
-254 QLLTAGTKNILTS
+254 QLLRAGTKNILSS

-273 GMLLVENNRMGSDP
+273 GMLLVTNNARGSDP

-361 LAGKMKVSYSGNFSL
+361 KAGKMKVSYSGNFSL
-376 TVPDLSDYDLLNA
+376 TVPDLSDYHLLNA

-400 LYTVPGGGLSK
+400 LYTSQEGLSD
-411 EQYSMDERYNA
+411 EQYSMDERYNE

-490 NKGDLVFI
+490 SKDDLIFI
-498 QNYATISVV
+498 QNYATITSV
-507 NNQES
+507 NNVES

-554 SYDKGESL
+554 SYNKGENF
-562 SINDVL
+562 SINDVF

-573 LLEGLRIEGSFSLTK
+573 LLEGLRLEGSFSLTK
-588 AKNNAE
+588 YKNNTE
-594 AFLSPNSKEFKDVP
+594 VFLSPDSKEFNDVP
-608 ANEAGSITVS
+608 ASEAGSITVS
-618 NSSSMDYQGKLVLTY
+618 NSNSIDYQGKLLLTY
-633 NKMFDAGTL
+633 NKMFGEGTL

-651 QSTNSNSN
+651 QSSNSNSN

-673 PSFASKYPSETS
+673 PSFASQYPSESS

-707 DRYFADFSVRYEG
+707 DRYFADFSIRYEG

-734 SVGIGWN
+734 SVGVGWN
-741 IHKENFF
+741 IHKEKFF
-748 HASPTDRLKLRASVG
+748 NAASTDRLKLRASVG

-775 ITTYEYDADNVYD
+775 ITTYEYNSDYVYD
-788 KGIGAVPITIG
+788 NGIGATPITIG

-812 AGLDVN
+812 VGLDVN
-818 LFHNRL
+818 LFNNRL

-847 IGVSEATENIGKI
+847 VGVGEATENIGKI
-860 DNSGIEFRT
+860 DNTGIEFRT

-879 DWTLSL
+879 DWSLSL

-899 SLKTQNE
+899 SLKAQNE

-923 ESISAIKAVQSG
+923 QSISAIKAVQSG

-951 RPTFTYNY
+951 RPTFTYDY
-959 NDKVVFGDS
+959 NDKIVFGDS

-984 LSLNFMLDYKL
+984 ISLDFMLEYKL
-995 KATIYNETLVTRV
+995 KSTVYNETLVTRV

-1025 WKQPGDYV
+1025 WKKPGDYV
-1033 KYKNIADQS
+1033 KYKDIADQA

-1069 PAIYQKLHLSRLR
+1069 PEIYQKLRLSRLR
-1082 VELMTNDL
+1082 VEFMTNDL

>member
-1 MPECIGVHSGRGFL
+1 MEKNRFYGRGVPVMNWKKWSRMTRLGFL
-15 QRKRCQTIN
+15 LLICLQFSAYATGRAQGMKVSLDMHNVTLEQVLKELKAQTGMRFFY
-24 NKSME
+24 SVE
-29 KQLKKLIWIMIK
+29 KARGEQKEVVKMTDISLEEALRQVLDGTKLTYEIQQDVIVIREQQEQQQSPK
-41 MKLMCLVVVWTATS
+41 
-55 LNAEVWSQERKIDLR
+55 ERKI
-70 LGETN
+70 T
-75 LELLLEE
+75 
-82 MQEQT
+82 
-87 NLRFIYNHEDVSGYV
+87 
-102 VNGSMKNKT
+102 
-111 VAEILD
+111 
-117 KALEGIP
+117 
-124 LKYEI
+124 
-129 VGDHIVI
+129 
-136 SPEQLVQAQSEVIT
+136 
-150 IKGKVTDNNGQ
+150 GKVTDEEGM
-161 PLPGVTIVLKGT
+161 PLPGVTVLIKGT
-173 TYGVATDIDGLYELT
+173 QLGTATDGDGNYQLT
-188 IQKNLAATLVFSFVG
+188 VPAQGHALVFTMVG
-203 METQEV
+203 METREET
-209 AINGRTEINVQM
+209 IGERSEINVTM
-221 EEDAAEMEEV
+221 VADVNEMKEV
-231 VVTGYGNKSA
+231 VVTGYGNKSI
-241 ASFTGAAQTVTKE
+241 ASFTGAAQTVTKD
-254 QLLTAGTKNILTS
+254 QLLRAGTKNILSS

-273 GMLLVENNRMGSDP
+273 GMLLVTNNARGSDP

-361 LAGKMKVSYSGNFSL
+361 KAGKMKVSYSGNFSL
-376 TVPDLSDYDLLNA
+376 TVPDLSDYHLLNA

-400 LYTVPGGGLSK
+400 LYTSQEGLSD
-411 EQYSMDERYNA
+411 EQYSMDERYNE

-490 NKGDLVFI
+490 SKDDLIFI
-498 QNYATISVV
+498 QNYATITSV
-507 NNQES
+507 NNVES

-554 SYDKGESL
+554 SYNKGENFN
-562 SINDVL
+562 INDVF

-573 LLEGLRIEGSFSLTK
+573 LIEGLRLEGSFSLTK
-588 AKNNAE
+588 YKNNTE
-594 AFLSPNSKEFKDVP
+594 VFLSPDSKEFNDVP
-608 ANEAGSITVS
+608 ASEAGSITVS
-618 NSSSMDYQGKLVLTY
+618 NSNSIDYQGKLLLTY
-633 NKMFDAGTL
+633 NKMFGEGTL

-651 QSTNSNSN
+651 QSSNSNSN

-673 PSFASKYPSETS
+673 PSFASQYPSESS

-707 DRYFADFSVRYEG
+707 DRYFADFSIRYEG

-734 SVGIGWN
+734 SVGVGWN
-741 IHKENFF
+741 IHKEKFF
-748 HASPTDRLKLRASVG
+748 NAASTDRLKLRASVG

-775 ITTYEYDADNVYD
+775 ITTYEYNSDYVYD
-788 KGIGAVPITIG
+788 NGIGATPITIG

-812 AGLDVN
+812 VGLDVN
-818 LFHNRL
+818 LFNNRL

-847 IGVSEATENIGKI
+847 VGVGEATENIGKI
-860 DNSGIEFRT
+860 DNTGIEFRT

-879 DWTLSL
+879 DWSLSL

-899 SLKTQNE
+899 SLKAQNE

-923 ESISAIKAVQSG
+923 QSISAIKAVQSG

-951 RPTFTYNY
+951 RPTFTYDY
-959 NDKVVFGDS
+959 NDKIVFGDS

-984 LSLNFMLDYKL
+984 ISLDFMLEYKL
-995 KATIYNETLVTRV
+995 KSTVYNETLVTRV

-1025 WKQPGDYV
+1025 WKKPGDYV
-1033 KYKNIADQS
+1033 KYKDIADQA

-1069 PAIYQKLHLSRLR
+1069 PEIYQKLRLSRLR
-1082 VELMTNDL
+1082 VEFMTNDL

>member
-1 MPECIGVHSGRGFL
+1 MEKNRFYGRGVPVMNWKKWSRMTRLGFL
-15 QRKRCQTIN
+15 LLICLQFSAYATGRAQGMKVSLDMHNVTLEQVLKELKAQTGMRFFY
-24 NKSME
+24 SVE
-29 KQLKKLIWIMIK
+29 KARGEQKEVVKMTDISLEEALRQVLDGTKLTYEIQQDVIVIREQQEQQQSPK
-41 MKLMCLVVVWTATS
+41 
-55 LNAEVWSQERKIDLR
+55 ERKI
-70 LGETN
+70 T
-75 LELLLEE
+75 
-82 MQEQT
+82 
-87 NLRFIYNHEDVSGYV
+87 
-102 VNGSMKNKT
+102 
-111 VAEILD
+111 
-117 KALEGIP
+117 
-124 LKYEI
+124 
-129 VGDHIVI
+129 
-136 SPEQLVQAQSEVIT
+136 
-150 IKGKVTDNNGQ
+150 GKVTDEEGM
-161 PLPGVTIVLKGT
+161 PLPGVTVLIKGT
-173 TYGVATDIDGLYELT
+173 QLGTATDGDGNYQLT
-188 IQKNLAATLVFSFVG
+188 VPAQGHALVFTMVG
-203 METQEV
+203 METREET
-209 AINGRTEINVQM
+209 IGERSEINVTM
-221 EEDAAEMEEV
+221 VADVNEMKEV
-231 VVTGYGNKSA
+231 VVTGYGNKSI
-241 ASFTGAAQTVTKE
+241 ASFTGAAQTVTKD
-254 QLLTAGTKNILTS
+254 QLLRAGTKNILSS

-273 GMLLVENNRMGSDP
+273 GMLLVTNNARGSDP

-361 LAGKMKVSYSGNFSL
+361 KAGKMKVSYSGNFSL
-376 TVPDLSDYDLLNA
+376 TVPDLSDYHLLNA

-400 LYTVPGGGLSK
+400 LYTSQEGLSD
-411 EQYSMDERYNA
+411 EQYSMDERYNE

-469 DRGVMKDSERKRY
+469 DRGVMKGSERKRY

-490 NKGDLVFI
+490 SKDDLIFI
-498 QNYATISVV
+498 QNYATITSV
-507 NNQES
+507 NNVES

-554 SYDKGESL
+554 SYNKGENFN
-562 SINDVL
+562 INDVF

-573 LLEGLRIEGSFSLTK
+573 LIEGLRLEGSFSLTK
-588 AKNNAE
+588 YKNNTE
-594 AFLSPNSKEFKDVP
+594 VFLSPDSKEFNDVP
-608 ANEAGSITVS
+608 ASEAGSITVS
-618 NSSSMDYQGKLVLTY
+618 NSNSIDYQGKLLLTY
-633 NKMFDAGTL
+633 NKMFGEGTL

-651 QSTNSNSN
+651 QSSNSNSN

-673 PSFASKYPSETS
+673 PSFASQYPSESS

-707 DRYFADFSVRYEG
+707 DRYFADFSIRYEG

-734 SVGIGWN
+734 SVGVGWN
-741 IHKENFF
+741 IHKEKFF
-748 HASPTDRLKLRASVG
+748 NAAPTDRLKLRASVG

-775 ITTYEYDADNVYD
+775 ITTYEYNSDYVYD
-788 KGIGAVPITIG
+788 NGIGATPITIG

-812 AGLDVN
+812 VGLDVN
-818 LFHNRL
+818 LFNNRL

-847 IGVSEATENIGKI
+847 VGVGEATENIGKI
-860 DNSGIEFRT
+860 DNTGIEFRT

-879 DWTLSL
+879 DWSLSL

-899 SLKTQNE
+899 SLKAQNE

-923 ESISAIKAVQSG
+923 QSISAIKAVQSG

-951 RPTFTYNY
+951 RPTFTYDY
-959 NDKVVFGDS
+959 NDKIVFGDS

-984 LSLNFMLDYKL
+984 ISLDFMLEYKL
-995 KATIYNETLVTRV
+995 KSTVYNETLVTRV

-1025 WKQPGDYV
+1025 WKKPGDYV
-1033 KYKNIADQS
+1033 KYKDIADQA

-1069 PAIYQKLHLSRLR
+1069 PEIYQKLRLSRLR
-1082 VELMTNDL
+1082 VEFMTNDL

>member
-1 MPECIGVHSGRGFL
+1 MEKNRFYGRGVPVMNWKKWSRMTRLGFL
-15 QRKRCQTIN
+15 LLICLQFSAYATGRAQGMKVSLDMHNVTLEQVLKELKAQTGMRFFY
-24 NKSME
+24 SVE
-29 KQLKKLIWIMIK
+29 KARGEQKEVVKMTDISLEEALRQVLDGTKLTYEIQQDVIVIREQQEQQQSPK
-41 MKLMCLVVVWTATS
+41 
-55 LNAEVWSQERKIDLR
+55 ERKI
-70 LGETN
+70 T
-75 LELLLEE
+75 
-82 MQEQT
+82 
-87 NLRFIYNHEDVSGYV
+87 
-102 VNGSMKNKT
+102 
-111 VAEILD
+111 
-117 KALEGIP
+117 
-124 LKYEI
+124 
-129 VGDHIVI
+129 
-136 SPEQLVQAQSEVIT
+136 
-150 IKGKVTDNNGQ
+150 GKVTDEEGM
-161 PLPGVTIVLKGT
+161 PLPGVTVLIKGT
-173 TYGVATDIDGLYELT
+173 QLGTATDGDGNYQLT
-188 IQKNLAATLVFSFVG
+188 VPAQGHALVFTMVG
-203 METQEV
+203 METREE
-209 AINGRTEINVQM
+209 IIGERSEINVTM
-221 EEDAAEMEEV
+221 VADVNEMKEV
-231 VVTGYGNKSA
+231 VVTGYGNKSI
-241 ASFTGAAQTVTKE
+241 ASFTGAAQTVTKD
-254 QLLTAGTKNILTS
+254 QLLRAGTKNILSS

-273 GMLLVENNRMGSDP
+273 GMLLVTNNARGSDP

-361 LAGKMKVSYSGNFSL
+361 KAGKMKVSYSGNFSL
-376 TVPDLSDYDLLNA
+376 TVPDLSDYHLLNA

-400 LYTVPGGGLSK
+400 LYTSQEGLSD
-411 EQYSMDERYNA
+411 EQYSMDERYNE

-490 NKGDLVFI
+490 SKDDLIFI
-498 QNYATISVV
+498 QNYATITSV
-507 NNQES
+507 NNVES

-554 SYDKGESL
+554 SYNKGENF
-562 SINDVL
+562 SINDVF

-573 LLEGLRIEGSFSLTK
+573 LLEGLRLEGSFSLTK
-588 AKNNAE
+588 YKNNTE
-594 AFLSPNSKEFKDVP
+594 VFLSPDSKEFNDVP
-608 ANEAGSITVS
+608 ASEAGSITIS
-618 NSSSMDYQGKLVLTY
+618 NSNSIDYQGKLLLTY
-633 NKMFDAGTL
+633 NKMFGEGTL

-651 QSTNSNSN
+651 QSSNSNSN

-673 PSFASKYPSETS
+673 PSFASQYPSESS

-698 FINVNTIYK
+698 FVNVNTIYK
-707 DRYFADFSVRYEG
+707 DRYFADFSIRYEG

-734 SVGIGWN
+734 SVGVGWN
-741 IHKENFF
+741 IHKEKFF
-748 HASPTDRLKLRASVG
+748 NAAPTDRLKLRASVG

-775 ITTYEYDADNVYD
+775 ITTYEYNSDYVYD
-788 KGIGAVPITIG
+788 NGIGATPITIG

-812 AGLDVN
+812 VGLDVN
-818 LFHNRL
+818 LFNNRL

-847 IGVSEATENIGKI
+847 VGVGEATENIGKI
-860 DNSGIEFRT
+860 DNTGIEFRT

-879 DWTLSL
+879 DWSLSL

-899 SLKTQNE
+899 SLKAQNE

-923 ESISAIKAVQSG
+923 QSISAIKAVQSG

-951 RPTFTYNY
+951 RPTFTYDY
-959 NDKVVFGDS
+959 NDKIVFGDS

-984 LSLNFMLDYKL
+984 ISLDFMLEYKL
-995 KATIYNETLVTRV
+995 KSTVYNETLVTRV

-1025 WKQPGDYV
+1025 WKKPGDYV
-1033 KYKNIADQS
+1033 KYKDIADQA

-1069 PAIYQKLHLSRLR
+1069 PEIYQKLRLSRLR
-1082 VELMTNDL
+1082 VEFMTNDL

>member
-1 MPECIGVHSGRGFL
+1 MEKNRFYGRGVPVMNWKKWSRMKRLGFL
-15 QRKRCQTIN
+15 LLICLQFSAYATGRAQGMKVSLDMHNVTLEQVLKELKVQTGMRFFY
-24 NKSME
+24 SVE
-29 KQLKKLIWIMIK
+29 KARGEQKEVVKMTDISLEEALRQVLDGTKLTYEIQQDVIVIREQQEQQQSPK
-41 MKLMCLVVVWTATS
+41 
-55 LNAEVWSQERKIDLR
+55 ERKI
-70 LGETN
+70 T
-75 LELLLEE
+75 
-82 MQEQT
+82 
-87 NLRFIYNHEDVSGYV
+87 
-102 VNGSMKNKT
+102 
-111 VAEILD
+111 
-117 KALEGIP
+117 
-124 LKYEI
+124 
-129 VGDHIVI
+129 
-136 SPEQLVQAQSEVIT
+136 
-150 IKGKVTDNNGQ
+150 GKVTDEEGM
-161 PLPGVTIVLKGT
+161 PLPGVTVLIKGT
-173 TYGVATDIDGLYELT
+173 QLGTATDGDGNYQLT
-188 IQKNLAATLVFSFVG
+188 VPAQGHALVFTMVG
-203 METQEV
+203 METREET
-209 AINGRTEINVQM
+209 IGERSEINVTM
-221 EEDAAEMEEV
+221 VADVNEMKEV
-231 VVTGYGNKSA
+231 VVTGYGNKSI
-241 ASFTGAAQTVTKE
+241 ASFTGAAQTVTKD
-254 QLLTAGTKNILTS
+254 QLLRAGTKNILSS

-273 GMLLVENNRMGSDP
+273 GMLLVTNNARGSDP

-361 LAGKMKVSYSGNFSL
+361 KAGKMKVSYSGNFSL
-376 TVPDLSDYDLLNA
+376 TVPDLSDYHLLNA

-400 LYTVPGGGLSK
+400 LYTSQEGLSD
-411 EQYSMDERYNA
+411 EQYSMDERYNE

-490 NKGDLVFI
+490 SKDDLIFI
-498 QNYATISVV
+498 QNYATITSV
-507 NNQES
+507 NNVES

-554 SYDKGESL
+554 SYNKGENF
-562 SINDVL
+562 SINDVF

-573 LLEGLRIEGSFSLTK
+573 LLEGLRLEGSFSLTK
-588 AKNNAE
+588 YKNNTE
-594 AFLSPNSKEFKDVP
+594 VFLSPDSKEFNDVP
-608 ANEAGSITVS
+608 ASEAGSITVS
-618 NSSSMDYQGKLVLTY
+618 NSNSIDYQGKLLLTY
-633 NKMFDAGTL
+633 NKMFGEGTL

-651 QSTNSNSN
+651 QSSNSNSN

-673 PSFASKYPSETS
+673 PSFASQYPSESS

-707 DRYFADFSVRYEG
+707 DRYFADFSIRYEG

-734 SVGIGWN
+734 SVGVGWN
-741 IHKENFF
+741 IHKEKFF
-748 HASPTDRLKLRASVG
+748 NAASTDRLKLRASVG

-775 ITTYEYDADNVYD
+775 ITTYEYNSDYVYD
-788 KGIGAVPITIG
+788 NGIGATPITIG

-812 AGLDVN
+812 VGLDVN
-818 LFHNRL
+818 LFNNRL

-847 IGVSEATENIGKI
+847 VGVGEATENIGKI
-860 DNSGIEFRT
+860 DNTGIEFRT

-879 DWTLSL
+879 DWSLSL

-899 SLKTQNE
+899 SLKAQNE

-923 ESISAIKAVQSG
+923 QSISAIKAVQSG

-951 RPTFTYNY
+951 RPTFTYDY
-959 NDKVVFGDS
+959 NDKIVFGDS

-984 LSLNFMLDYKL
+984 ISLDFMLEYKL
-995 KATIYNETLVTRV
+995 KSTVYNETLVTRV

-1025 WKQPGDYV
+1025 WKKPGDYV
-1033 KYKNIADQS
+1033 KYKDIADQA

-1069 PAIYQKLHLSRLR
+1069 PEIYQKLRLSRLR
-1082 VELMTNDL
+1082 VEFMTNDL

>member
-1 MPECIGVHSGRGFL
+1 MEKNRFYGRGVPVMNWKKWSRMTRLGFL
-15 QRKRCQTIN
+15 LLICLQFSAYATGRAQSMKVSLDMHNVTLEQVLKELKAQTGMRFFY
-24 NKSME
+24 SVE
-29 KQLKKLIWIMIK
+29 KARGEQKEVVKMTDISLEEALRQVLDGTKLTYEIQQDVIVIREQQEQQQSPK
-41 MKLMCLVVVWTATS
+41 
-55 LNAEVWSQERKIDLR
+55 ERKI
-70 LGETN
+70 T
-75 LELLLEE
+75 
-82 MQEQT
+82 
-87 NLRFIYNHEDVSGYV
+87 
-102 VNGSMKNKT
+102 
-111 VAEILD
+111 
-117 KALEGIP
+117 
-124 LKYEI
+124 
-129 VGDHIVI
+129 
-136 SPEQLVQAQSEVIT
+136 
-150 IKGKVTDNNGQ
+150 GKVTDEEGM
-161 PLPGVTIVLKGT
+161 PLPGVTVLIKGT
-173 TYGVATDIDGLYELT
+173 QLGTATDGDGNYQLT
-188 IQKNLAATLVFSFVG
+188 VPAQGHALVFTMVG
-203 METQEV
+203 METREET
-209 AINGRTEINVQM
+209 IGERSEINVTM
-221 EEDAAEMEEV
+221 VADVNEMKEV
-231 VVTGYGNKSA
+231 VVTGYGNKSI
-241 ASFTGAAQTVTKE
+241 ASFTGAAQTVTKD
-254 QLLTAGTKNILTS
+254 QLLRAGTKNILSS

-273 GMLLVENNRMGSDP
+273 GMLLVTNNARGSDP

-361 LAGKMKVSYSGNFSL
+361 KAGKMKVSYSGNFSL
-376 TVPDLSDYDLLNA
+376 TVPDLSDYHLLNA

-400 LYTVPGGGLSK
+400 LYTSQEGLSD
-411 EQYSMDERYNA
+411 EQYSMDERYNE

-490 NKGDLVFI
+490 SKDDLIFI
-498 QNYATISVV
+498 QNYATITSV
-507 NNQES
+507 NNVES

-554 SYDKGESL
+554 SYNKGENF
-562 SINDVL
+562 SINDVF

-573 LLEGLRIEGSFSLTK
+573 LLEGLRLEGSFSLTK
-588 AKNNAE
+588 YKNNTE
-594 AFLSPNSKEFKDVP
+594 VFLSPDSKEFNDVP
-608 ANEAGSITVS
+608 ASEAGSITVS
-618 NSSSMDYQGKLVLTY
+618 NSNSIDYQGKLLLTY
-633 NKMFDAGTL
+633 NKMFGEGTL

-651 QSTNSNSN
+651 QSSNSNSN

-673 PSFASKYPSETS
+673 PSFASQYPSESS

-707 DRYFADFSVRYEG
+707 DRYFADFSIRYEG

-734 SVGIGWN
+734 SVGVGWN
-741 IHKENFF
+741 IHKEKFF
-748 HASPTDRLKLRASVG
+748 NAASTDRLKLRASVG

-775 ITTYEYDADNVYD
+775 ITTYEYNSDYVYD
-788 KGIGAVPITIG
+788 NGIGATPITIG

-812 AGLDVN
+812 VGLDVN
-818 LFHNRL
+818 LFNNRL

-847 IGVSEATENIGKI
+847 VGVDEATENIGKI
-860 DNSGIEFRT
+860 DNTGIEFRT

-879 DWTLSL
+879 DWSLSL

-899 SLKTQNE
+899 SLKAQNE

-923 ESISAIKAVQSG
+923 QSISAVKAVQSG

-951 RPTFTYNY
+951 RPTFTYDY
-959 NDKVVFGDS
+959 NDKIVFGDS

-984 LSLNFMLDYKL
+984 ISLDFMLEYKL
-995 KATIYNETLVTRV
+995 KSTVYNETLVTRV

-1025 WKQPGDYV
+1025 WKKPGDYV
-1033 KYKNIADQS
+1033 KYKDIADQA

-1069 PAIYQKLHLSRLR
+1069 PEIYQKLRLSRLR
-1082 VELMTNDL
+1082 VEFMTNDL

>member
-1 MPECIGVHSGRGFL
+1 MEKNRFYGRGVPVMNWKKWSRMTRLGFL
-15 QRKRCQTIN
+15 LLICLQFSAYATGRAQGMKVSLDMHNVTLEQVLKELKAQTGMRFFY
-24 NKSME
+24 SVE
-29 KQLKKLIWIMIK
+29 KARGEQKEVVKMTDISLEEALRQVLDGTKLTYEIQQDVIVIREQQEQQQSPK
-41 MKLMCLVVVWTATS
+41 
-55 LNAEVWSQERKIDLR
+55 ERKI
-70 LGETN
+70 
-75 LELLLEE
+75 
-82 MQEQT
+82 
-87 NLRFIYNHEDVSGYV
+87 I
-102 VNGSMKNKT
+102 
-111 VAEILD
+111 
-117 KALEGIP
+117 
-124 LKYEI
+124 
-129 VGDHIVI
+129 
-136 SPEQLVQAQSEVIT
+136 
-150 IKGKVTDNNGQ
+150 GKVTDEEGM
-161 PLPGVTIVLKGT
+161 PLPGVTVLIKGT
-173 TYGVATDIDGLYELT
+173 QLGTATDGDGNYQLT
-188 IQKNLAATLVFSFVG
+188 VPAQGHALVFTMVG
-203 METQEV
+203 METREET
-209 AINGRTEINVQM
+209 IGERSEINVTM
-221 EEDAAEMEEV
+221 VADVNEMKEV
-231 VVTGYGNKSA
+231 VVTGYGNKSI
-241 ASFTGAAQTVTKE
+241 ASFTGAAQTVTKD
-254 QLLTAGTKNILTS
+254 QLLRAGTKNILSS

-273 GMLLVENNRMGSDP
+273 GMLLVTNNARGSDP

-361 LAGKMKVSYSGNFSL
+361 KAGKMKVSYSGNFSL
-376 TVPDLSDYDLLNA
+376 TVPDLSDYHLLNA

-400 LYTVPGGGLSK
+400 LYTSQEGLSD
-411 EQYSMDERYNA
+411 EQYSMDERYNE

-490 NKGDLVFI
+490 SKDDLIFI
-498 QNYATISVV
+498 QNYATITSV
-507 NNQES
+507 NNVES

-554 SYDKGESL
+554 SYNKGENF
-562 SINDVL
+562 SINDVF

-573 LLEGLRIEGSFSLTK
+573 LLEGLRLEGSFSLTK
-588 AKNNAE
+588 YKNNTE
-594 AFLSPNSKEFKDVP
+594 VFLSPDSKEFNDVP
-608 ANEAGSITVS
+608 ASEAGSITVS
-618 NSSSMDYQGKLVLTY
+618 NSNSIDYQGKLLLTY
-633 NKMFDAGTL
+633 NKMFGEGTL

-651 QSTNSNSN
+651 QSSNSNSN

-673 PSFASKYPSETS
+673 PSFASQYPSESS

-707 DRYFADFSVRYEG
+707 DRYFADFSIRYEG

-734 SVGIGWN
+734 SVGVGWN
-741 IHKENFF
+741 IHKEKFF
-748 HASPTDRLKLRASVG
+748 NAAPTDRLKLRASVG

-775 ITTYEYDADNVYD
+775 ITTYEYNSDYVYD
-788 KGIGAVPITIG
+788 NGIGATPITIG

-812 AGLDVN
+812 VGLDVN
-818 LFHNRL
+818 LFNNRL

-847 IGVSEATENIGKI
+847 VGVGEATENIGKI
-860 DNSGIEFRT
+860 DNTGIEFRT

-879 DWTLSL
+879 DWSLSL

-899 SLKTQNE
+899 SLKAQNE

-923 ESISAIKAVQSG
+923 QSISAIKAVQSG

-951 RPTFTYNY
+951 RPTFTYDY
-959 NDKVVFGDS
+959 NDKIVFGDS

-984 LSLNFMLDYKL
+984 ISLDFMLEYKL
-995 KATIYNETLVTRV
+995 KSTVYNETLVTRV

-1025 WKQPGDYV
+1025 WKKPGDYV
-1033 KYKNIADQS
+1033 KYKDIADQA

-1069 PAIYQKLHLSRLR
+1069 PEIYQKLRLSRLR
-1082 VELMTNDL
+1082 VEFMTNDL

>member
-1 MPECIGVHSGRGFL
+1 MEKNRFYGRGVPVMNWKKWSRMTRLGFL
-15 QRKRCQTIN
+15 LLICLQFSAYATGRAQGMKVSLDMHNVTLEQVLKELKAQTGMRFFY
-24 NKSME
+24 SVE
-29 KQLKKLIWIMIK
+29 KARGEQKEVVKMTDISLEEALRQVLDGTKLTYEIQQDVIVIREQQEQQQSPK
-41 MKLMCLVVVWTATS
+41 
-55 LNAEVWSQERKIDLR
+55 ERKI
-70 LGETN
+70 T
-75 LELLLEE
+75 
-82 MQEQT
+82 
-87 NLRFIYNHEDVSGYV
+87 
-102 VNGSMKNKT
+102 
-111 VAEILD
+111 
-117 KALEGIP
+117 
-124 LKYEI
+124 
-129 VGDHIVI
+129 
-136 SPEQLVQAQSEVIT
+136 
-150 IKGKVTDNNGQ
+150 GKVTDEEGM
-161 PLPGVTIVLKGT
+161 PLPGVTVLIKGT
-173 TYGVATDIDGLYELT
+173 QLGTATDGDGNYQLT
-188 IQKNLAATLVFSFVG
+188 VPAQGHALVFTMVG
-203 METQEV
+203 METREET
-209 AINGRTEINVQM
+209 IGERSEINVTM
-221 EEDAAEMEEV
+221 VADVNEMKEV
-231 VVTGYGNKSA
+231 VVTGYGNKSI
-241 ASFTGAAQTVTKE
+241 ASFTGAAQTVTKD
-254 QLLTAGTKNILTS
+254 QLLRAGTKNILSS

-273 GMLLVENNRMGSDP
+273 GMLLVTNNARGSDP

-361 LAGKMKVSYSGNFSL
+361 KAGKMKVSYSGNFSL
-376 TVPDLSDYDLLNA
+376 TVPDLSDYHLLNA

-400 LYTVPGGGLSK
+400 LYTSQEGLSD
-411 EQYSMDERYNA
+411 EQYSMDERYNE

-443 FVNNHNVTVYGGDH
+443 FVNNHNVAVYGGDH

-490 NKGDLVFI
+490 SKDDLIFI
-498 QNYATISVV
+498 QNYATITSV
-507 NNQES
+507 NNVES

-554 SYDKGESL
+554 SYNKGENF
-562 SINDVL
+562 SINDVF

-573 LLEGLRIEGSFSLTK
+573 LLEGLRLEGSFSLTK
-588 AKNNAE
+588 YKNNTE
-594 AFLSPNSKEFKDVP
+594 VFLSPDSKEFNDVP
-608 ANEAGSITVS
+608 ASEAGSITVS
-618 NSSSMDYQGKLVLTY
+618 NSNSIDYQGKLLLTY
-633 NKMFDAGTL
+633 NKMFGEGTL

-651 QSTNSNSN
+651 QSSNSNSN

-673 PSFASKYPSETS
+673 PSFASQYPSESS

-707 DRYFADFSVRYEG
+707 DRYFADFSIRYEG

-734 SVGIGWN
+734 SVGVGWN
-741 IHKENFF
+741 IHKEKFF
-748 HASPTDRLKLRASVG
+748 NAAPTDRLKLRASVG

-775 ITTYEYDADNVYD
+775 ITTYEYNSDYVYD
-788 KGIGAVPITIG
+788 NGIGATPITIG

-812 AGLDVN
+812 VGLDVN
-818 LFHNRL
+818 LFNNRL

-847 IGVSEATENIGKI
+847 VGVGEATENIGKI
-860 DNSGIEFRT
+860 DNTGIEFRT

-879 DWTLSL
+879 DWSLSL

-899 SLKTQNE
+899 SLKAQNE

-923 ESISAIKAVQSG
+923 QSISAIKAVQSG

-951 RPTFTYNY
+951 RPTFTYDY
-959 NDKVVFGDS
+959 NDKIVFGDS

-984 LSLNFMLDYKL
+984 ISLDFMLEYKL
-995 KATIYNETLVTRV
+995 KSTVYNETLVTRV

-1025 WKQPGDYV
+1025 WKKPGDYV
-1033 KYKNIADQS
+1033 KYKDIADQA

-1069 PAIYQKLHLSRLR
+1069 PEIYQKLRLSRLR
-1082 VELMTNDL
+1082 VEFMTNDL

>member
-1 MPECIGVHSGRGFL
+1 MEKNRFYGRGVPVMNWKKWSRMTRLGFL
-15 QRKRCQTIN
+15 LLICLQFSAYATGRAQGMKVSLDMHNVTLEQVLKELKAQTGMRFFY
-24 NKSME
+24 SVE
-29 KQLKKLIWIMIK
+29 KARGEQKEVVKMTDISLEEALRQVLDGTKLTYEIQQDVIVIREQQEQQQSPK
-41 MKLMCLVVVWTATS
+41 
-55 LNAEVWSQERKIDLR
+55 ERKI
-70 LGETN
+70 T
-75 LELLLEE
+75 
-82 MQEQT
+82 
-87 NLRFIYNHEDVSGYV
+87 
-102 VNGSMKNKT
+102 
-111 VAEILD
+111 
-117 KALEGIP
+117 
-124 LKYEI
+124 
-129 VGDHIVI
+129 
-136 SPEQLVQAQSEVIT
+136 
-150 IKGKVTDNNGQ
+150 GKVTDEEGM
-161 PLPGVTIVLKGT
+161 PLPGVTVLIKGT
-173 TYGVATDIDGLYELT
+173 QLGTATDGDGNYQLT
-188 IQKNLAATLVFSFVG
+188 VPAQGHALVFTMVG
-203 METQEV
+203 METREET
-209 AINGRTEINVQM
+209 IGERSEINVTM
-221 EEDAAEMEEV
+221 VADVNEMKEV
-231 VVTGYGNKSA
+231 VVTGYGNKSI
-241 ASFTGAAQTVTKE
+241 ASFTGAAQTVTKD
-254 QLLTAGTKNILTS
+254 QLLRAGTKNILSS

-273 GMLLVENNRMGSDP
+273 GMLLVTNNARGSDP

-361 LAGKMKVSYSGNFSL
+361 KAGKMKVSYSGNFSL
-376 TVPDLSDYDLLNA
+376 TVPDLSDYHLLNA

-400 LYTVPGGGLSK
+400 LYTSQEGLSD
-411 EQYSMDERYNA
+411 EQYSMDERYNE

-490 NKGDLVFI
+490 SKDDLIFI
-498 QNYATISVV
+498 QNYATITSV
-507 NNQES
+507 NNVES

-554 SYDKGESL
+554 SYNKGENFN
-562 SINDVL
+562 INDVF

-573 LLEGLRIEGSFSLTK
+573 LIEGLRLEGSFSLTK
-588 AKNNAE
+588 YKNNTE
-594 AFLSPNSKEFKDVP
+594 VFLSPDSKEFNDVP
-608 ANEAGSITVS
+608 ASEAGSITVS
-618 NSSSMDYQGKLVLTY
+618 NSNSIDYQGKLLLTY
-633 NKMFDAGTL
+633 NKMFGEGTL

-651 QSTNSNSN
+651 QSSNSNSN

-673 PSFASKYPSETS
+673 PSFASQYPSESS

-707 DRYFADFSVRYEG
+707 DRYFADFSIRYEG

-734 SVGIGWN
+734 SVGVGWN
-741 IHKENFF
+741 IHKEKFF
-748 HASPTDRLKLRASVG
+748 NAAPTDRLKLRASVG

-775 ITTYEYDADNVYD
+775 ITTYEYNSDYVYD
-788 KGIGAVPITIG
+788 NGIGATPITIG

-812 AGLDVN
+812 VGLDVN
-818 LFHNRL
+818 LFNNRL

-847 IGVSEATENIGKI
+847 VGVGEATENIGKI
-860 DNSGIEFRT
+860 DNTGIEFRT

-879 DWTLSL
+879 DWSLSL

-899 SLKTQNE
+899 SLKAQNE

-923 ESISAIKAVQSG
+923 QSISAIKAVQSG

-951 RPTFTYNY
+951 RPTFTYDY
-959 NDKVVFGDS
+959 NDKIVFGDS

-984 LSLNFMLDYKL
+984 ISLDFMLEYKL
-995 KATIYNETLVTRV
+995 KSTVYNETLVTRV

-1025 WKQPGDYV
+1025 WKKPGDYV
-1033 KYKNIADQS
+1033 KYKDIADSS

-1069 PAIYQKLHLSRLR
+1069 PEIYQKLRLSRLR
-1082 VELMTNDL
+1082 VEFMTNDL

>member
-1 MPECIGVHSGRGFL
+1 MEKNRFYGRGVPVMNWKKWSRMTRLGFL
-15 QRKRCQTIN
+15 LLICLQFSAYATGRAQSMKVSLDMHNVTLEQVLKELKAQTGMRFFY
-24 NKSME
+24 SVE
-29 KQLKKLIWIMIK
+29 KARGEQKEVVKMTDISLEEALRQVLDGTKLTYEIQQDVIVIREQQEQQQSPK
-41 MKLMCLVVVWTATS
+41 
-55 LNAEVWSQERKIDLR
+55 ERKI
-70 LGETN
+70 T
-75 LELLLEE
+75 
-82 MQEQT
+82 
-87 NLRFIYNHEDVSGYV
+87 
-102 VNGSMKNKT
+102 
-111 VAEILD
+111 
-117 KALEGIP
+117 
-124 LKYEI
+124 
-129 VGDHIVI
+129 
-136 SPEQLVQAQSEVIT
+136 
-150 IKGKVTDNNGQ
+150 GKVTDEEGM
-161 PLPGVTIVLKGT
+161 PLPGVTVLIKGT
-173 TYGVATDIDGLYELT
+173 QLGTATDGDGNYQLT
-188 IQKNLAATLVFSFVG
+188 VPAQGHALVFTMVG
-203 METQEV
+203 METREET
-209 AINGRTEINVQM
+209 IGERSEINVTM
-221 EEDAAEMEEV
+221 VADVVTMVADVNEMKEV
-231 VVTGYGNKSA
+231 VVTGYGNKSI
-241 ASFTGAAQTVTKE
+241 ASFTGAAQTVTKD
-254 QLLTAGTKNILTS
+254 QLLRAGTKNILSS

-273 GMLLVENNRMGSDP
+273 GMLLVTNNARGSDP

-361 LAGKMKVSYSGNFSL
+361 KAGKMKVSYSGNFSL
-376 TVPDLSDYDLLNA
+376 TVPDLSDYHLLNA

-400 LYTVPGGGLSK
+400 LYTSQEGLSD
-411 EQYSMDERYNA
+411 EQYSMDERYNE

-490 NKGDLVFI
+490 SKDDLIFI
-498 QNYATISVV
+498 QNYATITSV
-507 NNQES
+507 NNVES

-554 SYDKGESL
+554 SYNKGENF
-562 SINDVL
+562 SINDVF

-573 LLEGLRIEGSFSLTK
+573 LLEGLRLEGSFSLTK
-588 AKNNAE
+588 YKNNTE
-594 AFLSPNSKEFKDVP
+594 VFLSPDSKEFNDVP
-608 ANEAGSITVS
+608 ASEAGSITVS
-618 NSSSMDYQGKLVLTY
+618 NSNSIDYQGKLLLTY
-633 NKMFDAGTL
+633 NKMFGEGTL

-651 QSTNSNSN
+651 QSSNSNSN

-673 PSFASKYPSETS
+673 PSFASQYPSESS

-698 FINVNTIYK
+698 FVNVNTIYK
-707 DRYFADFSVRYEG
+707 DRYFADFSIRYEG

-734 SVGIGWN
+734 SVGVGWN
-741 IHKENFF
+741 IHKEKFF
-748 HASPTDRLKLRASVG
+748 NAAPTDRLKLRASVG

-775 ITTYEYDADNVYD
+775 ITTYEYNSDYVYD
-788 KGIGAVPITIG
+788 NGIGATPITIG

-812 AGLDVN
+812 VGLDVN
-818 LFHNRL
+818 LFNNRL

-847 IGVSEATENIGKI
+847 VGVGEATENIGKI
-860 DNSGIEFRT
+860 DNTGIEFRT

-879 DWTLSL
+879 DWSLSL

-899 SLKTQNE
+899 SLKAQNE

-923 ESISAIKAVQSG
+923 QSISAIKAVQSG

-951 RPTFTYNY
+951 RPTFTYDY
-959 NDKVVFGDS
+959 NDKIVFGDS

-984 LSLNFMLDYKL
+984 ISLDFMLEYKL
-995 KATIYNETLVTRV
+995 KSTVYNETLVTRV

-1025 WKQPGDYV
+1025 WKKPGDYV
-1033 KYKNIADQS
+1033 KYKDIADQA

-1069 PAIYQKLHLSRLR
+1069 PEIYQKLRLSRLR
-1082 VELMTNDL
+1082 VEFMTNDL

>member
-1 MPECIGVHSGRGFL
+1 MEKNRFYGRGVPVMNWKKWSRMTRLGFL
-15 QRKRCQTIN
+15 LLICLQFSAYATGRAQGMKVSLDMHNVTLEQVLKELKAQTGMRFFY
-24 NKSME
+24 SVE
-29 KQLKKLIWIMIK
+29 KARGEQKEVVKMTDISLEEALRQVLDGTKLTYEIQQDVIVIREQQEQQQSPK
-41 MKLMCLVVVWTATS
+41 
-55 LNAEVWSQERKIDLR
+55 ERKI
-70 LGETN
+70 T
-75 LELLLEE
+75 
-82 MQEQT
+82 
-87 NLRFIYNHEDVSGYV
+87 
-102 VNGSMKNKT
+102 
-111 VAEILD
+111 
-117 KALEGIP
+117 
-124 LKYEI
+124 
-129 VGDHIVI
+129 
-136 SPEQLVQAQSEVIT
+136 
-150 IKGKVTDNNGQ
+150 GKVTDEEGM
-161 PLPGVTIVLKGT
+161 PLPGVTVLIKGT
-173 TYGVATDIDGLYELT
+173 QLGTATDGDGNYQLT
-188 IQKNLAATLVFSFVG
+188 VPAQGHALVFTMVG
-203 METQEV
+203 METREET
-209 AINGRTEINVQM
+209 IGERSEINVTM
-221 EEDAAEMEEV
+221 VADVNEMKEV
-231 VVTGYGNKSA
+231 VVTGYGNKSI
-241 ASFTGAAQTVTKE
+241 ASFTGAAQTVTKD
-254 QLLTAGTKNILTS
+254 QLLRAGTKNILSS

-273 GMLLVENNRMGSDP
+273 GMLLVTNNARGSDP

-361 LAGKMKVSYSGNFSL
+361 KAGKMKVSYSGNFSL
-376 TVPDLSDYDLLNA
+376 TVPDLSDYHLLNA

-400 LYTVPGGGLSK
+400 LYTSQEGLSD
-411 EQYSMDERYNA
+411 EQYSMDERYNE

-490 NKGDLVFI
+490 SKDDLIFI
-498 QNYATISVV
+498 QNYATITSV
-507 NNQES
+507 NNVES

-554 SYDKGESL
+554 SYNKGENF
-562 SINDVL
+562 SINDVF

-573 LLEGLRIEGSFSLTK
+573 LLEGLRLEGSFSLTK
-588 AKNNAE
+588 YKNNTE
-594 AFLSPNSKEFKDVP
+594 VFLSPDSKEFNDVP
-608 ANEAGSITVS
+608 ASEAGSITVS
-618 NSSSMDYQGKLVLTY
+618 NSNSIDYQGKLLLTY
-633 NKMFDAGTL
+633 NKMFGEGTL

-651 QSTNSNSN
+651 QSSNSNSN

-673 PSFASKYPSETS
+673 PSFASQYPSESS

-698 FINVNTIYK
+698 FVNVNTIYK
-707 DRYFADFSVRYEG
+707 DRYFADFSIRYEG

-734 SVGIGWN
+734 SVGVGWN
-741 IHKENFF
+741 IHKEKFF
-748 HASPTDRLKLRASVG
+748 NAAPTDRLKLRASVG

-775 ITTYEYDADNVYD
+775 ITTYEYNSDYVYD
-788 KGIGAVPITIG
+788 NGIGATPITIG

-812 AGLDVN
+812 VGLDVN
-818 LFHNRL
+818 LFNNRL

-847 IGVSEATENIGKI
+847 VGVGEATENIGKI
-860 DNSGIEFRT
+860 DNTGIEFRT

-879 DWTLSL
+879 DWSLSL

-899 SLKTQNE
+899 SLKAQNE

-923 ESISAIKAVQSG
+923 QSISAIKAVQSG

-951 RPTFTYNY
+951 RPTFTYDY
-959 NDKVVFGDS
+959 NDKIVFGDS

-984 LSLNFMLDYKL
+984 ISLDFMLEYKL
-995 KATIYNETLVTRV
+995 KSTVYNETLVTRV

-1025 WKQPGDYV
+1025 WKKPGDYV
-1033 KYKNIADQS
+1033 KYKDIADQA

-1069 PAIYQKLHLSRLR
+1069 PEIYQKLRLSRLR
-1082 VELMTNDL
+1082 VEFMTNDL

>member
-1 MPECIGVHSGRGFL
+1 MEKNRFYGRGVPVMNWKKWSRMTRLGFL
-15 QRKRCQTIN
+15 LLICLQFSAYATGRAQSMKVSLDMHNVTLEQVLKELKAQTGMRFFY
-24 NKSME
+24 SVE
-29 KQLKKLIWIMIK
+29 KARGEQKEVVKMTDISLEEALRQVLDGTKLTYEIQQDVIVIREQQEQQQSPK
-41 MKLMCLVVVWTATS
+41 
-55 LNAEVWSQERKIDLR
+55 ERKI
-70 LGETN
+70 T
-75 LELLLEE
+75 
-82 MQEQT
+82 
-87 NLRFIYNHEDVSGYV
+87 
-102 VNGSMKNKT
+102 
-111 VAEILD
+111 
-117 KALEGIP
+117 
-124 LKYEI
+124 
-129 VGDHIVI
+129 
-136 SPEQLVQAQSEVIT
+136 
-150 IKGKVTDNNGQ
+150 GKVTDEEGM
-161 PLPGVTIVLKGT
+161 PLPGVTVLIKGT
-173 TYGVATDIDGLYELT
+173 QLGTATDGDGNYQLT
-188 IQKNLAATLVFSFVG
+188 VPAQGHALVFTMVG
-203 METQEV
+203 METREET
-209 AINGRTEINVQM
+209 IGERSEINVTM
-221 EEDAAEMEEV
+221 VADVNEMKEV
-231 VVTGYGNKSA
+231 VVTGYGNKSI
-241 ASFTGAAQTVTKE
+241 ASFTGAAQTVTKD
-254 QLLTAGTKNILTS
+254 QLLRAGTKNILSS

-273 GMLLVENNRMGSDP
+273 GMLLVTNNARGSDP

-361 LAGKMKVSYSGNFSL
+361 KAGKMKVSYSGIFSL
-376 TVPDLSDYDLLNA
+376 TVPDLSDYHLLNA

-400 LYTVPGGGLSK
+400 LYTSQEGLSD
-411 EQYSMDERYNA
+411 EQYSMDERYNE

-490 NKGDLVFI
+490 SKDDLIFI
-498 QNYATISVV
+498 QNYATITSV
-507 NNQES
+507 NNVES

-554 SYDKGESL
+554 SYNKGENFN
-562 SINDVL
+562 INDVF

-573 LLEGLRIEGSFSLTK
+573 LIEGLRLEGSFSLTK
-588 AKNNAE
+588 YKNNTE
-594 AFLSPNSKEFKDVP
+594 VFLSPDSKEFNDVP
-608 ANEAGSITVS
+608 ASEAGSITVS
-618 NSSSMDYQGKLVLTY
+618 NSNSIDYQGKLLLTY
-633 NKMFDAGTL
+633 NKMFGEGTL

-651 QSTNSNSN
+651 QSSNSNSN

-673 PSFASKYPSETS
+673 PSFASQYPSESS

-698 FINVNTIYK
+698 FVNVNTIYK
-707 DRYFADFSVRYEG
+707 DRYFADFSIRYEG

-734 SVGIGWN
+734 SVGVGWN
-741 IHKENFF
+741 IHKEKFF
-748 HASPTDRLKLRASVG
+748 NAAPTDRLKLRASVG

-775 ITTYEYDADNVYD
+775 ITTYEYNSDYVYD
-788 KGIGAVPITIG
+788 NGIGATPITIG

-812 AGLDVN
+812 VGLDVN
-818 LFHNRL
+818 LFNNRL

-847 IGVSEATENIGKI
+847 VGVGEATENIGKI
-860 DNSGIEFRT
+860 DNTGIEFRT

-879 DWTLSL
+879 DWSLSL

-899 SLKTQNE
+899 SLKAQNE

-923 ESISAIKAVQSG
+923 QSISAIKAVQSG

-951 RPTFTYNY
+951 RPTFTYDY
-959 NDKVVFGDS
+959 NDKIVFGDS

-984 LSLNFMLDYKL
+984 ISLDFMLEYKL
-995 KATIYNETLVTRV
+995 KSTVYNETLVTRV

-1025 WKQPGDYV
+1025 WKKPGDYV
-1033 KYKNIADQS
+1033 KYKDIADQA

-1069 PAIYQKLHLSRLR
+1069 PEIYQKLRLSRLR
-1082 VELMTNDL
+1082 VEFMTNDL

>member
-1 MPECIGVHSGRGFL
+1 MEKNRFYGRGVPVMNWKKWSRMTRLGFL
-15 QRKRCQTIN
+15 LLICLQFSAYATGRAQGMKVSLDMHNVTLEQVLKELKAQTGMRFFY
-24 NKSME
+24 SVE
-29 KQLKKLIWIMIK
+29 KARGEQKEVVKMTGISLEEALRQVLDGTKLTYEIQQDVIVIREQQEQQQSPK
-41 MKLMCLVVVWTATS
+41 
-55 LNAEVWSQERKIDLR
+55 ERKI
-70 LGETN
+70 T
-75 LELLLEE
+75 
-82 MQEQT
+82 
-87 NLRFIYNHEDVSGYV
+87 
-102 VNGSMKNKT
+102 
-111 VAEILD
+111 
-117 KALEGIP
+117 
-124 LKYEI
+124 
-129 VGDHIVI
+129 
-136 SPEQLVQAQSEVIT
+136 
-150 IKGKVTDNNGQ
+150 GKVTDEEGM
-161 PLPGVTIVLKGT
+161 PLPGVTVLIKGT
-173 TYGVATDIDGLYELT
+173 QLGTATDGDGNYQLT
-188 IQKNLAATLVFSFVG
+188 VPAQGHALVFTMVG
-203 METQEV
+203 METREET
-209 AINGRTEINVQM
+209 IGERSEINVTM
-221 EEDAAEMEEV
+221 VADVNEMKEV
-231 VVTGYGNKSA
+231 VVTGYGNKSI
-241 ASFTGAAQTVTKE
+241 ASFTGAAQTVTKD
-254 QLLTAGTKNILTS
+254 QLLRAGTKNILSS

-273 GMLLVENNRMGSDP
+273 GMLLVTNNARGSDP

-361 LAGKMKVSYSGNFSL
+361 KAGKMKVSYSGNFSL
-376 TVPDLSDYDLLNA
+376 TVPDLSDYHLLNA

-400 LYTVPGGGLSK
+400 LYTSQEGLSD
-411 EQYSMDERYNA
+411 EQYSMDERYNE

-490 NKGDLVFI
+490 SKDDLVFI
-498 QNYATISVV
+498 QNYATITSV
-507 NNQES
+507 NNVES

-554 SYDKGESL
+554 SYNKGENFN
-562 SINDVL
+562 INDVF

-573 LLEGLRIEGSFSLTK
+573 LIEGLRLEGSFSLTK
-588 AKNNAE
+588 YKNNTE
-594 AFLSPNSKEFKDVP
+594 VFLSPDSKEFNDVP
-608 ANEAGSITVS
+608 ASEAGSITVS
-618 NSSSMDYQGKLVLTY
+618 NSNSIDYQGKLLLTY
-633 NKMFDAGTL
+633 NKMFGEGTL

-651 QSTNSNSN
+651 QSSNSNSN

-673 PSFASKYPSETS
+673 PSFASQYPSESS

-707 DRYFADFSVRYEG
+707 DRYFADFSIRYEG

-734 SVGIGWN
+734 SVGVGWN
-741 IHKENFF
+741 IHKEKFF
-748 HASPTDRLKLRASVG
+748 NAAPTDRLKLRASVG

-775 ITTYEYDADNVYD
+775 ITTYEYNSDYVYD
-788 KGIGAVPITIG
+788 NGIGATPITIG

-812 AGLDVN
+812 VGLDVN
-818 LFHNRL
+818 LFNNRL

-847 IGVSEATENIGKI
+847 VGVGEATENIGKI
-860 DNSGIEFRT
+860 DNTGIEFRT

-879 DWTLSL
+879 DWSLSL

-899 SLKTQNE
+899 SLKAQNE

-923 ESISAIKAVQSG
+923 QSISAIKAVQSG

-951 RPTFTYNY
+951 RPTFTYDY
-959 NDKVVFGDS
+959 NDKIVFGDS

-984 LSLNFMLDYKL
+984 ISLDFMLEYKL
-995 KATIYNETLVTRV
+995 KSTVYNETLVTRV

-1025 WKQPGDYV
+1025 WKKPGDYV
-1033 KYKNIADQS
+1033 KYKDIADQA

-1069 PAIYQKLHLSRLR
+1069 PEIYQKLRLSRLR
-1082 VELMTNDL
+1082 VEFMTNDL